1 MENLENAYIKSLL
14 SKVAYV
20 NDVDVGY
27 NFNFLGADF
36 SNAEREYL
44 NENYEVIGTK
54 HTENG
59 LDLVIFKNLVTGENT
74 ISIAGT
80 DIHTAA
86 DWLNDASLGATGI
99 AHKQFIELY
108 NYYQQITHAYG
119 ENILQI
125 TKLENPSYEPEKPYL
140 RIETAEDEYT
150 YYLLESVENNELP
163 IDEFVVINTDD
174 LSFTGHSLGGHLAG
188 IMSIVTGKEATIFNA
203 PSYKENTILSS
214 GCEYVKTD
222 GSIEETTSD
231 FDALICKLLNI
242 SNPNNKEGNITHYQN
257 NYGGGFS
264 EDIAGSWNNTE
275 KIYCLNGNTS
285 WKKAHRINEI
295 HSTLYAYYVIKDI
308 ATGAES
314 FFNNSNLTSSNETF
328 ENVYKAY
335 CLNTGETYQNL
346 DYSEYANI
354 NQIISKINEWSETQ
368 KANGGAIKVDSFNHS
383 TSLPMT
389 GTDGAD
395 IIYTGGGND
404 TINAE
409 KGNDIVY
416 GIDLN
421 GDTKA
426 AATSTKTINLGSGN
440 DTYYGSNAKDTVS
453 TTGTNTENDTNH
465 IYLGAGN
472 DNFTGGDGADIVDGG
487 TGATGGLTGISQ
499 EIMEDTTSN
508 VNDISL
514 GGGDDIYVGGLSKD
528 LVSATSGDNLVI
540 LGAGSD
546 TYTGGSG
553 ADVVDGGSGSV
564 IKIKEDLINAGY
576 TEVSQLTMDKLKD
589 NTNDTNTI
597 HLEAGND
604 VYTGGVGI
612 DIVYSGQGNDTIN
625 TGGNDDIVYTD
636 DSTDSNDVNKVFLGS
651 GNDKF
656 YGGDGIDIVDGG
668 SENPDIE
675 GIYDPTNMVD
685 DEDNENT
692 VHLGGGND
700 RYTGGIGKDIV
711 YSGTGNDN
719 ISTGEGNDHV
729 YTNDTN
735 NKNEDK
741 TIDLGGGDDK
751 FTGGVANDHVTSG
764 SSNDTNNNHKD
775 IDLGEGNNSYVGGNA
790 QDNVTA
796 GSGDDNISTGGGNDI
811 IDTGDGNNTANGGA
825 GDDRMTGGSNND
837 TLDGGTGKD
846 VLNGKGGNNT
856 IDPGNDNDDDT
867 IIAGKGPGKDT
878 VSNFKDND
886 TIIIPEGI
894 ADNRSENGDLI
905 FTTPSG
911 REVIL
916 KGRGEP
922 EDPEDEDPQP
932 NLPPNIFDGE
942 GNLYKPDEKG
952 KYRPVDN
959 GLPPFTPDEP
969 NKDKG
974 NTTDGKKHA
983 ESQSSPLVVDL
994 DGDGIETLGSGVG
1007 IYFDHDNNGFSE
1019 DTGWVGKDDGL
1030 LVRDINGNSQ
1040 IDNGTELFG
1049 NNTLLSNGEKAKNG
1063 FEALKELDSNNDNVF
1078 DQNDAAWN
1086 EVKVWKDGN
1095 SNGVVDDGELLTMEQ
1110 AGITGVDLNY
1120 VDHNYRGDHSDEH
1133 GNTCKQEGTFTKTD
1147 GSTGQISDIW
1157 FDRNTADSKYEAID
1171 VPEDIKTLPNLQ
1183 GFGNVVS
1190 LWEAMASDKTGELKQ
1205 LVEQY
1210 LNTTNI
1216 TERQN
1221 LMTDIIYHW
1230 TGVEDIDPESRAA
1243 AGDNYI
1249 QDARIIEALE
1259 EFWGSDYVNQ
1269 NWLGNEESNPRQQAS
1284 LILIKTFEDLRDSMM
1299 GKLDMQT
1306 HYKELFEGISV
1317 HYDNEI
1323 EDISA
1328 DVSGFVEQ
1336 LKTMYDEN
1344 PADILGIME
1353 NLAKLIQEQSV
1364 VAPYIIDAI
1373 RAAGEN
1379 LDHNISTYLKNFGD
1393 LNAYITNGNDT
1404 INGTSGNDYIDGLS
1418 GNDVIYGNDGDD
1430 TLVGNAGNDRLI
1442 GGNGND
1448 TYIFNA
1454 GWGNDTIDNSSNDDP
1469 SSCED
1474 TIQFGSDVSVDDIVI
1489 KRQENDLIL
1498 STKDGS
1504 NTLRVFSYFVEAGA
1518 TNNTIKYIKFAD
1530 GTTWTYEDVRLA
1542 WNQNPVSVDGGV
1554 TLEGDDNDN
1563 SLSGGSGNDILIGNG
1578 GNDNISAGSGNDTI
1592 LAGSGDDYIDGGS
1605 GNDSYY
1611 YNYGDGMDTISDNGN
1626 FDVIVFNRGI
1636 DPEKLVYRNE
1646 GNDLRIMIDG
1656 SETQGVLIKNFFSS
1670 IDYKIEELHFADNVV
1685 IRLSEI
1691 GLVLTQKNIG
1701 ETVTGTEFG
1710 DTIYA
1715 NDGFDTVNA
1724 GKGDDIIIGG
1734 KGNDQLNGGEG
1745 NDTYIYNIGDGLDTI
1760 SDYQNSSTES
1770 RNDKIKF
1777 GEGIKFSDL
1786 TFRQNGNDLIITLFN
1801 DITQGIV
1808 IKSQFSSD
1816 YDSIEYL
1823 EFADGSQFNLKE
1835 NGFTFQ
1841 QTDGHDDVTGTKY
1854 DDTIYGGA
1862 GNDTLKGENGN
1873 DILIGGKGNDVLN
1886 GGYGNDTYI
1895 WNLGDGLDTIEDYQ
1909 SSSTD
1914 GRMDSVS
1921 FGQGISFEDLTFE
1934 RSGSD
1939 LIIYVKGDRTQGVI
1953 LRNQFNSDYYR
1964 IEYLELADGTV
1975 KNLTE
1980 MGFTF
1985 QQTDRYD
1992 DVSGTQYDDII
2003 YGNGG
2008 NDTIEAGKG
2017 NDILI
2022 GGKGNDS
2029 LDGGY
2034 GNDTYVWNLG
2044 DGFDTIN
2051 DYQSSSTE
2059 GLEDKIKFGEGI
2071 SFEDLSFE
2079 NSGNNLIIY
2088 VNGDKTQGLQLNNYF
2103 YGSNYTIEIL
2113 EFADGSTVDLTQI
2126 GLTFQQHDG
2135 SETITGTAYDDVIY
2149 ADGGNDTVNAGNGND
2164 IIYGGT
2170 GDDTLN
2176 GQSGN
2181 DILTGGTGNDSLDGG
2196 YGNDTYV
2203 WNLGDGFDTISD
2215 YQSSSTEGREDK
2227 IKFGEGI
2234 SFEDLSFENSGN
2246 NLIIY
2251 VNGDKTQGLQLNNYF
2266 YGSNYTIEILEFADG
2281 STVDLT
2287 QIGLTFQQHDG
2298 SETITGT
2305 AYDDVIYANGGNDTV
2320 NAGSGNDAI
2329 YGGNGNDT
2337 LNGQGDND
2345 TLVGGKGN
2353 DSLDGG
2359 SGNDIYIYNLGDG
2372 FDTISD
2378 SSGTDKIKFGEGI
2391 SFEDLSFENDNNNL
2405 TVYVN
2410 EDKTQGFK
2418 INNYF
2423 SGSYGIETLEF
2434 ADGSTVDLTQIGLT
2448 FQQHD
2453 GSETITG
2460 TNYDDVIYANGGD
2473 DTVNAGSGNDT
2484 IYGGTGNDT
2493 LNGQN
2498 GNDALIGGIGNDTLN
2513 GGAGDDTY
2521 IYNLGD
2527 GYDIISDSSGNDKI
2541 KFGEGISFTDL
2552 KFANGDNNSLLIFLS
2567 DDKTKAIQINNFI
2580 SDGNYRI
2587 EQLEF
2592 ADGTTKN
2599 LSEMGLTFDQYNCAE
2614 TITGT
2619 DYDDVI
2625 YGNGG
2630 NDTLYGGNGNDILSG
2645 GAGHDRLEGGSGDD
2659 TYVWNL
2665 NDGIDTISDYQGT
2678 NKIKFGADITQAE
2691 LSFAQVGNNL
2701 RIIVNN
2707 DPSQGLIIENY
2718 YNNDGYKIGTIE
2730 FADGSEVSVADLIGN
2745 LVSLPDQVIEGSA
2758 DDDILTGG
2766 NGNDTINAGDGYN
2779 DITGGKGNDTL
2790 NGGYDKDTYYYNL
2803 GDGYDVISDPY
2814 GRDKIIFGEGI
2825 SSSDLIFQRNGD
2837 DLFISFSNN
2846 DNDSIRIL
2854 QHFYND
2860 DKKIEQLEF
2869 ADGSTINLSKGGLVL
2884 QGTDKDNTIDGT
2896 SYNDTIYGGFGRDVI
2911 DGGKGAD
2918 IINGGKGDDTI
2929 DGGVGEDTIIWNLGD
2944 DMDTVTF
2951 SDVDHLKFG
2960 EGITF
2965 EDLTFYAEGNN
2976 LRIVV
2981 KGDMTQGVICR
2992 DYFYSNNNKP
3002 ENIIFADGSVYSLQ
3016 QSGLI
3021 IHHGDRSE
3029 SISGTDYA
3037 DTIYGGKGNNT
3048 ISGGDGNDIIY
3059 GEDGDDTISGGR
3071 GTDTIVG
3078 GKGNDTIDGGT
3089 DADTFIWN
3097 LGDDLD
3103 TITASNIDKL
3113 QFGEGITKDSLT
3125 FRSEGN
3131 NLRIIINN
3139 DETQG
3144 IILVNFL
3151 YNSDAKLNHVCFAD
3165 GSSLNLAALGLTLD
3179 QQFSKGD
3186 TINGTSFDD
3195 IINAQNTYSVTIN
3208 AGDGSDTINAGD
3220 GNDTINAGNG
3230 NNIIHGGKGNDT
3242 LNAGSGNDTYFY
3254 NLGDGFDTISDTSG
3268 NDKIIFGTGILP
3280 EDLTFTQNGYSL
3292 IITIKGDTSQGINIL
3307 NYYNGNPLEELHF
3320 ADGSVKLL
3328 PQMDITLQQ
3337 GNGNETVNGT
3347 DSNETIYGNGGNDTI
3362 NGNYGDD
3369 VLIGGAGNDTL
3380 DGGGDNDTYVYNLGD
3395 GLDTIYD
3402 NAGSN
3407 KIVFGEG
3414 IAQNNLSFTQI
3425 DNNLLIYLNG
3435 DKDQGIIIESFFSS
3449 DSCKIGEIHFAD
3461 NSVFYLS
3468 ETGLTLD
3475 QSDRNDDMTINGTDY
3490 DDTIIGGSGNDTIN
3504 AGDDDDVITGGKG
3517 NDTLNGGYGRDTYI
3531 YNLGDGIDTISETRG
3546 NDKIKFGTGIAL
3558 DDLKFTQEG
3567 NDLRITIND
3576 DVSQSILIDDFY
3588 RGTNYQVETLQFA
3601 DGSTFNLSTQGL
3613 TLQQTDADDT
3623 VNGTSH
3629 NDVIYGNGGH
3639 DTINAGEGND
3649 TLIGG
3654 IGNDYLNGGN
3664 GDDTYIYNLG
3674 DGFDTITEAGGN
3686 DKIVFG
3692 EGISQSDLSFEKIGN
3707 NLKISINGDEIKGIQ
3722 INDHFRY
3729 DSSKVETIEFHDGS
3743 TLDISNADQL
3753 IQAMNSFSISNS
3765 ASTDTLS
3772 NPTQDVSDMY
3782 SLAVSQELTRKAI

>member
-1 MENLENAYIKSLL
+1 M
-14 SKVAYV
+14 
-20 NDVDVGY
+20 
-27 NFNFLGADF
+27 
-36 SNAEREYL
+36 
-44 NENYEVIGTK
+44 
-54 HTENG
+54 
-59 LDLVIFKNLVTGENT
+59 
-74 ISIAGT
+74 
-80 DIHTAA
+80 
-86 DWLNDASLGATGI
+86 
-99 AHKQFIELY
+99 
-108 NYYQQITHAYG
+108 
-119 ENILQI
+119 
-125 TKLENPSYEPEKPYL
+125 
-140 RIETAEDEYT
+140 
-150 YYLLESVENNELP
+150 
-163 IDEFVVINTDD
+163 
-174 LSFTGHSLGGHLAG
+174 
-188 IMSIVTGKEATIFNA
+188 
-203 PSYKENTILSS
+203 
-214 GCEYVKTD
+214 
-222 GSIEETTSD
+222 
-231 FDALICKLLNI
+231 
-242 SNPNNKEGNITHYQN
+242 
-257 NYGGGFS
+257 
-264 EDIAGSWNNTE
+264 
-275 KIYCLNGNTS
+275 
-285 WKKAHRINEI
+285 
-295 HSTLYAYYVIKDI
+295 
-308 ATGAES
+308 
-314 FFNNSNLTSSNETF
+314 
-328 ENVYKAY
+328 
-335 CLNTGETYQNL
+335 
-346 DYSEYANI
+346 
-354 NQIISKINEWSETQ
+354 
-368 KANGGAIKVDSFNHS
+368 
-383 TSLPMT
+383 
-389 GTDGAD
+389 
-395 IIYTGGGND
+395 
-404 TINAE
+404 
-409 KGNDIVY
+409 
-416 GIDLN
+416 
-421 GDTKA
+421 
-426 AATSTKTINLGSGN
+426 
-440 DTYYGSNAKDTVS
+440 
-453 TTGTNTENDTNH
+453 
-465 IYLGAGN
+465 
-472 DNFTGGDGADIVDGG
+472 
-487 TGATGGLTGISQ
+487 
-499 EIMEDTTSN
+499 
-508 VNDISL
+508 
-514 GGGDDIYVGGLSKD
+514 
-528 LVSATSGDNLVI
+528 
-540 LGAGSD
+540 
-546 TYTGGSG
+546 
-553 ADVVDGGSGSV
+553 
-564 IKIKEDLINAGY
+564 
-576 TEVSQLTMDKLKD
+576 
-589 NTNDTNTI
+589 
-597 HLEAGND
+597 
-604 VYTGGVGI
+604 
-612 DIVYSGQGNDTIN
+612 
-625 TGGNDDIVYTD
+625 
-636 DSTDSNDVNKVFLGS
+636 
-651 GNDKF
+651 
-656 YGGDGIDIVDGG
+656 
-668 SENPDIE
+668 
-675 GIYDPTNMVD
+675 
-685 DEDNENT
+685 
-692 VHLGGGND
+692 
-700 RYTGGIGKDIV
+700 
-711 YSGTGNDN
+711 
-719 ISTGEGNDHV
+719 
-729 YTNDTN
+729 
-735 NKNEDK
+735 
-741 TIDLGGGDDK
+741 
-751 FTGGVANDHVTSG
+751 
-764 SSNDTNNNHKD
+764 
-775 IDLGEGNNSYVGGNA
+775 
-790 QDNVTA
+790 
-796 GSGDDNISTGGGNDI
+796 
-811 IDTGDGNNTANGGA
+811 
-825 GDDRMTGGSNND
+825 
-837 TLDGGTGKD
+837 
-846 VLNGKGGNNT
+846 
-856 IDPGNDNDDDT
+856 
-867 IIAGKGPGKDT
+867 
-878 VSNFKDND
+878 
-886 TIIIPEGI
+886 
-894 ADNRSENGDLI
+894 
-905 FTTPSG
+905 
-911 REVIL
+911 
-916 KGRGEP
+916 
-922 EDPEDEDPQP
+922 
-932 NLPPNIFDGE
+932 
-942 GNLYKPDEKG
+942 
-952 KYRPVDN
+952 
-959 GLPPFTPDEP
+959 
-969 NKDKG
+969 
-974 NTTDGKKHA
+974 
-983 ESQSSPLVVDL
+983 
-994 DGDGIETLGSGVG
+994 
-1007 IYFDHDNNGFSE
+1007 
-1019 DTGWVGKDDGL
+1019 
-1030 LVRDINGNSQ
+1030 
-1040 IDNGTELFG
+1040 
-1049 NNTLLSNGEKAKNG
+1049 
-1063 FEALKELDSNNDNVF
+1063 
-1078 DQNDAAWN
+1078 
-1086 EVKVWKDGN
+1086 
-1095 SNGVVDDGELLTMEQ
+1095 
-1110 AGITGVDLNY
+1110 
-1120 VDHNYRGDHSDEH
+1120 
-1133 GNTCKQEGTFTKTD
+1133 
-1147 GSTGQISDIW
+1147 
-1157 FDRNTADSKYEAID
+1157 
-1171 VPEDIKTLPNLQ
+1171 
-1183 GFGNVVS
+1183 
-1190 LWEAMASDKTGELKQ
+1190 
-1205 LVEQY
+1205 
-1210 LNTTNI
+1210 
-1216 TERQN
+1216 
-1221 LMTDIIYHW
+1221 
-1230 TGVEDIDPESRAA
+1230 
-1243 AGDNYI
+1243 
-1249 QDARIIEALE
+1249 
-1259 EFWGSDYVNQ
+1259 
-1269 NWLGNEESNPRQQAS
+1269 
-1284 LILIKTFEDLRDSMM
+1284 
-1299 GKLDMQT
+1299 
-1306 HYKELFEGISV
+1306 
-1317 HYDNEI
+1317 
-1323 EDISA
+1323 
-1328 DVSGFVEQ
+1328 
-1336 LKTMYDEN
+1336 
-1344 PADILGIME
+1344 
-1353 NLAKLIQEQSV
+1353 
-1364 VAPYIIDAI
+1364 
-1373 RAAGEN
+1373 
-1379 LDHNISTYLKNFGD
+1379 
-1393 LNAYITNGNDT
+1393 
-1404 INGTSGNDYIDGLS
+1404 
-1418 GNDVIYGNDGDD
+1418 
-1430 TLVGNAGNDRLI
+1430 
-1442 GGNGND
+1442 
-1448 TYIFNA
+1448 
-1454 GWGNDTIDNSSNDDP
+1454 
-1469 SSCED
+1469 
-1474 TIQFGSDVSVDDIVI
+1474 
-1489 KRQENDLIL
+1489 

-1554 TLEGDDNDN
+1554 TLEGDDDDN

-1760 SDYQNSSTES
+1760 SDYQNSSTEG

-2103 YGSNYTIEIL
+2103 YGSNYTVEIL
-2113 EFADGSTVDLTQI
+2113 EFADGSTV
-2126 GLTFQQHDG
+2126 
-2135 SETITGTAYDDVIY
+2135 
-2149 ADGGNDTVNAGNGND
+2149 N
-2164 IIYGGT
+2164 
-2170 GDDTLN
+2170 
-2176 GQSGN
+2176 
-2181 DILTGGTGNDSLDGG
+2181 
-2196 YGNDTYV
+2196 
-2203 WNLGDGFDTISD
+2203 
-2215 YQSSSTEGREDK
+2215 
-2227 IKFGEGI
+2227 
-2234 SFEDLSFENSGN
+2234 
-2246 NLIIY
+2246 
-2251 VNGDKTQGLQLNNYF
+2251 
-2266 YGSNYTIEILEFADG
+2266 
-2281 STVDLT
+2281 LT

-2305 AYDDVIYANGGNDTV
+2305 AYDDVIYANGGN
-2320 NAGSGNDAI
+2320 
-2329 YGGNGNDT
+2329 
-2337 LNGQGDND
+2337 
-2345 TLVGGKGN
+2345 
-2353 DSLDGG
+2353 
-2359 SGNDIYIYNLGDG
+2359 
-2372 FDTISD
+2372 
-2378 SSGTDKIKFGEGI
+2378 
-2391 SFEDLSFENDNNNL
+2391 
-2405 TVYVN
+2405 
-2410 EDKTQGFK
+2410 
-2418 INNYF
+2418 
-2423 SGSYGIETLEF
+2423 
-2434 ADGSTVDLTQIGLT
+2434 
-2448 FQQHD
+2448 
-2453 GSETITG
+2453 
-2460 TNYDDVIYANGGD
+2460 

-2678 NKIKFGADITQAE
+2678 NKIKFGSNIAQE
-2691 LSFAQVGNNL
+2691 NLSFAKTGNNL

-2707 DPSQGLIIENY
+2707 DPSQGLIIESY
-2718 YNNDGYKIGTIE
+2718 YSDTRRQIETIE
-2730 FADGSEVSVADLIGN
+2730 FADGSEASVADLIEN

-3151 YNSDAKLNHVCFAD
+3151 YC
-3165 GSSLNLAALGLTLD
+3165 
-3179 QQFSKGD
+3179 
-3186 TINGTSFDD
+3186 
-3195 IINAQNTYSVTIN
+3195 
-3208 AGDGSDTINAGD
+3208 
-3220 GNDTINAGNG
+3220 
-3230 NNIIHGGKGNDT
+3230 
-3242 LNAGSGNDTYFY
+3242 
-3254 NLGDGFDTISDTSG
+3254 
-3268 NDKIIFGTGILP
+3268 
-3280 EDLTFTQNGYSL
+3280 
-3292 IITIKGDTSQGINIL
+3292 
-3307 NYYNGNPLEELHF
+3307 
-3320 ADGSVKLL
+3320 
-3328 PQMDITLQQ
+3328 
-3337 GNGNETVNGT
+3337 
-3347 DSNETIYGNGGNDTI
+3347 
-3362 NGNYGDD
+3362 
-3369 VLIGGAGNDTL
+3369 
-3380 DGGGDNDTYVYNLGD
+3380 
-3395 GLDTIYD
+3395 
-3402 NAGSN
+3402 
-3407 KIVFGEG
+3407 
-3414 IAQNNLSFTQI
+3414 
-3425 DNNLLIYLNG
+3425 
-3435 DKDQGIIIESFFSS
+3435 
-3449 DSCKIGEIHFAD
+3449 
-3461 NSVFYLS
+3461 S
-3468 ETGLTLD
+3468 E
-3475 QSDRNDDMTINGTDY
+3475 
-3490 DDTIIGGSGNDTIN
+3490 
-3504 AGDDDDVITGGKG
+3504 
-3517 NDTLNGGYGRDTYI
+3517 
-3531 YNLGDGIDTISETRG
+3531 
-3546 NDKIKFGTGIAL
+3546 
-3558 DDLKFTQEG
+3558 
-3567 NDLRITIND
+3567 
-3576 DVSQSILIDDFY
+3576 
-3588 RGTNYQVETLQFA
+3588 
-3601 DGSTFNLSTQGL
+3601 
-3613 TLQQTDADDT
+3613 
-3623 VNGTSH
+3623 
-3629 NDVIYGNGGH
+3629 
-3639 DTINAGEGND
+3639 
-3649 TLIGG
+3649 
-3654 IGNDYLNGGN
+3654 
-3664 GDDTYIYNLG
+3664 
-3674 DGFDTITEAGGN
+3674 
-3686 DKIVFG
+3686 
-3692 EGISQSDLSFEKIGN
+3692 
-3707 NLKISINGDEIKGIQ
+3707 
-3722 INDHFRY
+3722 
-3729 DSSKVETIEFHDGS
+3729 
-3743 TLDISNADQL
+3743 
-3753 IQAMNSFSISNS
+3753 
-3765 ASTDTLS
+3765 
-3772 NPTQDVSDMY
+3772 
-3782 SLAVSQELTRKAI
+3782 

>member
-1 MENLENAYIKSLL
+1 MSNLNDSILVNPSDEHIKALL
-14 SKVAYV
+14 SKLAYE
-20 NDVDVGY
+20 NLSTG
-27 NFNFLGADF
+27 FNFSNLNSNF
-36 SNAEREYL
+36 SIAEKNYL
-44 NENYEVIGTK
+44 NENFEVLSVSDSNESGFQGCFLKNTKTNEVIFA
-54 HTENG
+54 
-59 LDLVIFKNLVTGENT
+59 IR
-74 ISIAGT
+74 GT
-80 DIHTAA
+80 DELKGA
-86 DWLNDASLGATGI
+86 DADDDLDIINSGMAY
-99 AHKQFIELY
+99 KQFIDAY
-108 NYYQQITHAYG
+108 NYYIKTVTATGDIGKLLKYGNQQPTEGTAYIDTG
-119 ENILQI
+119 DGHYI
-125 TKLENPSYEPEKPYL
+125 YF
-140 RIETAEDEYT
+140 EDFTGTGNGY
-150 YYLLESVENNELP
+150 SNVS
-163 IDEFVVINTDD
+163 I
-174 LSFTGHSLGGHLAG
+174 TGHSLGGHLAALLG
-188 IMSIVTGKEATIFNA
+188 VVTGNKATIFNA
-203 PSYKENTILSS
+203 PGYKDQPKLDFSYVSEDGTTENTISMIS
-214 GCEYVKTD
+214 GII
-222 GSIEETTSD
+222 S
-231 FDALICKLLNI
+231 KLFEKNI
-242 SNPNNKEGNITHYQN
+242 NSQADVSHIYNDNSQEWIA
-257 NYGGGFS
+257 NYGTNWKNS
-264 EDIAGSWNNTE
+264 TP
-275 KIYCLNGNTS
+275 IYCLQEENS
-285 WKKAHRINEI
+285 VHAINEI
-295 HSTLYAYYVIKDI
+295 CTAYYAYETIKDI
-308 ATGAES
+308 ANGAES
-314 FFNNSNLTSSNETF
+314 FNNDKMGISFNETF

-335 CLNTGETYQNL
+335 CLQFNLAYQTL
-346 DYSEYANI
+346 DYSNYTFI
-354 NQIISKINEWSETQ
+354 QSLTSLIQVWSETQ

-383 TSLPMT
+383 TSLSMT

-775 IDLGEGNNSYVGGNA
+775 IDLGEGNNSYVGGDA

-856 IDPGNDNDDDT
+856 INPGNDNDDDT

-932 NLPPNIFDGE
+932 NLPPNVFDGE

-1030 LVRDINGNSQ
+1030 LVRDINGNGQ

-1190 LWEAMASDKTGELKQ
+1190 LWEAMASDETGELKQ

-1404 INGTSGNDYIDGLS
+1404 INGTSGNDYIDGLN

-1554 TLEGDDNDN
+1554 TLEGDDDDN

-1760 SDYQNSSTES
+1760 SDYQNSSTEG

-2059 GLEDKIKFGEGI
+2059 GL
-2071 SFEDLSFE
+2071 
-2079 NSGNNLIIY
+2079 
-2088 VNGDKTQGLQLNNYF
+2088 
-2103 YGSNYTIEIL
+2103 
-2113 EFADGSTVDLTQI
+2113 
-2126 GLTFQQHDG
+2126 
-2135 SETITGTAYDDVIY
+2135 
-2149 ADGGNDTVNAGNGND
+2149 
-2164 IIYGGT
+2164 
-2170 GDDTLN
+2170 
-2176 GQSGN
+2176 
-2181 DILTGGTGNDSLDGG
+2181 
-2196 YGNDTYV
+2196 
-2203 WNLGDGFDTISD
+2203 
-2215 YQSSSTEGREDK
+2215 EDK

-2678 NKIKFGADITQAE
+2678 NKIKFGSNIAQE
-2691 LSFAQVGNNL
+2691 NLSFAKTGNNL

-2707 DPSQGLIIENY
+2707 DPSQGLIIESY
-2718 YNNDGYKIGTIE
+2718 YSDTRRQIETIE
-2730 FADGSEVSVADLIGN
+2730 FADGSEASVADLIEN

-3195 IINAQNTYSVTIN
+3195 IINAQNTYSITIN

-3414 IAQNNLSFTQI
+3414 IGQNNLSFTQI

-3504 AGDDDDVITGGKG
+3504 AGDDEDVITGGKG

>member
-1 MENLENAYIKSLL
+1 MSNLNDSILVNPSDEHIKALL
-14 SKVAYV
+14 SKLAYE
-20 NDVDVGY
+20 NLSTG
-27 NFNFLGADF
+27 FNFSNLNSNF
-36 SNAEREYL
+36 SIAEKNYL
-44 NENYEVIGTK
+44 NENFEVLSVSDSNESGFQGCFLKNTKTNEVIFA
-54 HTENG
+54 
-59 LDLVIFKNLVTGENT
+59 IR
-74 ISIAGT
+74 GT
-80 DIHTAA
+80 DELKGA
-86 DWLNDASLGATGI
+86 DADDDLDIINSGMAY
-99 AHKQFIELY
+99 KQFIDAY
-108 NYYQQITHAYG
+108 NYYIKTVTATGDIGKLLKYGNQQPTEGTAYIDTG
-119 ENILQI
+119 DGHYI
-125 TKLENPSYEPEKPYL
+125 YF
-140 RIETAEDEYT
+140 EDFTGTGNGY
-150 YYLLESVENNELP
+150 SNVS
-163 IDEFVVINTDD
+163 I
-174 LSFTGHSLGGHLAG
+174 TGHSLGGHLAALLG
-188 IMSIVTGKEATIFNA
+188 VVTGNKATIFNA
-203 PSYKENTILSS
+203 PGYKDQPKLDFSYVSEDGTTENTISMIS
-214 GCEYVKTD
+214 GII
-222 GSIEETTSD
+222 S
-231 FDALICKLLNI
+231 KLFEKNI
-242 SNPNNKEGNITHYQN
+242 NSQADVSHIYNDNSQEWIA
-257 NYGGGFS
+257 NYGTNWKNS
-264 EDIAGSWNNTE
+264 TP
-275 KIYCLNGNTS
+275 IYCLQEENS
-285 WKKAHRINEI
+285 VHAINEI
-295 HSTLYAYYVIKDI
+295 CTAYYAYETIKDI
-308 ATGAES
+308 ANGAES
-314 FFNNSNLTSSNETF
+314 FNNDKMGISFNETF

-335 CLNTGETYQNL
+335 CLQFNLAYQTL
-346 DYSEYANI
+346 DYSNYTFI
-354 NQIISKINEWSETQ
+354 QSLTSLIQVWSETQ

-383 TSLPMT
+383 TSLSMT

-546 TYTGGSG
+546 TYIGGSG

-576 TEVSQLTMDKLKD
+576 TEVAQLTMDKLKD

-625 TGGNDDIVYTD
+625 TGGNNDIVYTD

-675 GIYDPTNMVD
+675 GIYDPANMVD
-685 DEDNENT
+685 DENNENT

-741 TIDLGGGDDK
+741 TINLGGGDDK

-775 IDLGEGNNSYVGGNA
+775 IDLGEGNNSYVGGDA

-825 GDDRMTGGSNND
+825 GDDRMTGGSGND
-837 TLDGGTGKD
+837 ILDGGTGKD
-846 VLNGKGGNNT
+846 IFNGKGGNNT
-856 IDPGNDNDDDT
+856 INPGNDNDDDT

-932 NLPPNIFDGE
+932 NLPPNVFDGE

-974 NTTDGKKHA
+974 NTTNGKKHA

-1030 LVRDINGNSQ
+1030 LVRDINGNGQ

-1563 SLSGGSGNDILIGNG
+1563 SLSGGSGNDILIGNV

-2059 GLEDKIKFGEGI
+2059 GREDKIKFGEGI

-2103 YGSNYTIEIL
+2103 YGSNYTVEIL
-2113 EFADGSTVDLTQI
+2113 EFADGSTVNLTQI

-2266 YGSNYTIEILEFADG
+2266 YGSNYTVEILEFADG
-2281 STVDLT
+2281 STVNLT

-2418 INNYF
+2418 INDYF

-2460 TNYDDVIYANGGD
+2460 TKYDDVIYANGGD
-2473 DTVNAGSGNDT
+2473 DTVNADSGNDT

-2498 GNDALIGGIGNDTLN
+2498 GNDTLIGGIGNDTLN

-2580 SDGNYRI
+2580 SNGNYRI

-2599 LSEMGLTFDQYNCAE
+2599 LSEMGLTFDQYDCAE

-2630 NDTLYGGNGNDILSG
+2630 NDTLYGENGNDILSG
-2645 GAGHDRLEGGSGDD
+2645 GTGHDRLEGGSGDD

-2896 SYNDTIYGGFGRDVI
+2896 LYNDTIYGGLGRDVI

-3144 IILVNFL
+3144 IILVDFF
-3151 YNSDAKLNHVCFAD
+3151 YNSNAKLNHVCFAD

-3320 ADGSVKLL
+3320 ADESVKLL

-3407 KIVFGEG
+3407 KIIFGEG

-3601 DGSTFNLSTQGL
+3601 DGAIFNLSTQGL
-3613 TLQQTDADDT
+3613 TLQQTNANET
-3623 VNGTSH
+3623 VNGTSY

-3753 IQAMNSFSISNS
+3753 IQAMNSFSVSNS

-3772 NPTQDVSDMY
+3772 NPTENVSDMY
-3782 SLAVSQELTRKAI
+3782 SLAASQDLTRKAI

>member
-1 MENLENAYIKSLL
+1 MAKYYELRVHSRDVRADLSPLPGDTDIGNHTGYDLITTHEDGSKTIQYIDLYTNASLDIEFYISAPVPVQEYTITDENGNSRTILWGTQTAH
-14 SKVAYV
+14 
-20 NDVDVGY
+20 D
-27 NFNFLGADF
+27 GAMQ
-36 SNAEREYL
+36 ATTIEYL
-44 NENYEVIGTK
+44 TEYKVYTSTIINETNSAEALKAFNKI
-54 HTENG
+54 
-59 LDLVIFKNLVTGENT
+59 
-74 ISIAGT
+74 
-80 DIHTAA
+80 
-86 DWLNDASLGATGI
+86 
-99 AHKQFIELY
+99 
-108 NYYQQITHAYG
+108 
-119 ENILQI
+119 
-125 TKLENPSYEPEKPYL
+125 KL
-140 RIETAEDEYT
+140 
-150 YYLLESVENNELP
+150 
-163 IDEFVVINTDD
+163 
-174 LSFTGHSLGGHLAG
+174 
-188 IMSIVTGKEATIFNA
+188 EATILDQLKDELLYNPKSRNCNTSTNYFAQQYLNGQDVFAGLPYGIYMGYSDPFYDPNSTSTTDVTIKQVRDSLDKFYNITEDKFN
-203 PSYKENTILSS
+203 LS
-214 GCEYVKTD
+214 
-222 GSIEETTSD
+222 ETTANVVQQDGGWYIKISD
-231 FDALICKLLNI
+231 GTQNFVIDYGANSSITTDNNDSYIISGKGNDNI
-242 SNPNNKEGNITHYQN
+242 S
-257 NYGGGFS
+257 
-264 EDIAGSWNNTE
+264 AGS
-275 KIYCLNGNTS
+275 
-285 WKKAHRINEI
+285 
-295 HSTLYAYYVIKDI
+295 
-308 ATGAES
+308 
-314 FFNNSNLTSSNETF
+314 
-328 ENVYKAY
+328 
-335 CLNTGETYQNL
+335 
-346 DYSEYANI
+346 
-354 NQIISKINEWSETQ
+354 
-368 KANGGAIKVDSFNHS
+368 
-383 TSLPMT
+383 
-389 GTDGAD
+389 
-395 IIYTGGGND
+395 
-404 TINAE
+404 
-409 KGNDIVY
+409 GNDIVDA
-416 GIDLN
+416 GSTELET
-421 GDTKA
+421 GDV
-426 AATSTKTINLGSGN
+426 KTA
-440 DTYYGSNAKDTVS
+440 D
-453 TTGTNTENDTNH
+453 
-465 IYLGAGN
+465 LGAGN
-472 DNFTGGDGADIVDGG
+472 D
-487 TGATGGLTGISQ
+487 L
-499 EIMEDTTSN
+499 
-508 VNDISL
+508 
-514 GGGDDIYVGGLSKD
+514 YVGGQAND
-528 LVSATSGDNLVI
+528 NVQSASGNNTVI

-546 TYTGGSG
+546 TYTGGSEV
-553 ADVVDGGSGSV
+553 DIVDGGSGNL
-564 IKIKEDLINAGY
+564 IKIRQDLNNLGFIGSGDI
-576 TEVSQLTMDKLKD
+576 TLPMQKD
-589 NTNDTNTI
+589 GTYDTNTI
-597 HLEAGND
+597 HLGAGND

-636 DSTDSNDVNKVFLGS
+636 DSTDSKDINKVFLGS
-651 GNDKF
+651 GNDEF
-656 YGGDGIDIVDGG
+656 HGGDGIDIVDGG

-675 GIYDPTNMVD
+675 GIYDPANMVD

-692 VHLGGGND
+692 VHLGGGDD

-711 YSGTGNDN
+711 YAGTGNDD

-735 NKNEDK
+735 NENENK
-741 TIDLGGGDDK
+741 TIHLGGGDDK

-764 SSNDTNNNHKD
+764 SSSDTNNNHKN
-775 IDLGEGNNSYVGGNA
+775 IDLGNGNNSYVGGDA

-825 GDDRMTGGSNND
+825 GDDRLTGGSGND

-846 VLNGKGGNNT
+846 IFNGKGGNNT
-856 IDPGNDNDDDT
+856 INPGNDNDDDT

-878 VSNFKDND
+878 ISNFKDND
-886 TIIIPEGI
+886 TVIIPEGI
-894 ADNRSENGDLI
+894 VDNRSENGDLI

-932 NLPPNIFDGE
+932 TLPPNVFDGE
-942 GNLYKPDEKG
+942 GKLYKPDEEG

-974 NTTDGKKHA
+974 NANDGKKHA

-1030 LVRDINGNSQ
+1030 LVRDINGNGQ

-1095 SNGVVDDGELLTMEQ
+1095 SNGIVDDGELLTMEQ

-1120 VDHNYRGDHSDEH
+1120 VDHNYRDDHSDEH
-1133 GNTCKQEGTFTKTD
+1133 GNTCKQESTFSKAD
-1147 GSTGQISDIW
+1147 GSTGQVSDIW

-1190 LWEAMASDKTGELKQ
+1190 LWEAMASDETGELKQ

-1216 TERQN
+1216 TERRN

-1243 AGDNYI
+1243 YGENYI

-1393 LNAYITNGNDT
+1393 VNAYITNGNDT

-1474 TIQFGSDVSVDDIVI
+1474 TIQFGSDIAVDDIVI

-1554 TLEGDDNDN
+1554 TLEGNDDDN

-1592 LAGSGDDYIDGGS
+1592 LAGTGDDYIDGGS

-1745 NDTYIYNIGDGLDTI
+1745 SDTYIYNIGDGLDTI
-1760 SDYQNSSTES
+1760 SDYQNSSTEG

-1786 TFRQNGNDLIITLFN
+1786 TFRKNGNDLIITLFN

-1823 EFADGSQFNLKE
+1823 EFADGSQFSLKE

-1909 SSSTD
+1909 GSSTD

-1934 RSGSD
+1934 CSGSD

-1985 QQTDRYD
+1985 QQTDRHD
-1992 DVSGTQYDDII
+1992 NVTGTQYDDII

-2008 NDTIEAGKG
+2008 NDTLNAGNG
-2017 NDILI
+2017 NDILV
-2022 GGKGNDS
+2022 GGKGDDS

-2044 DGFDTIN
+2044 DGFDTIS

-2071 SFEDLSFE
+2071 TFEDLSFE

-2113 EFADGSTVDLTQI
+2113 EFADGSTVNLTQI
-2126 GLTFQQHDG
+2126 GLTFQQQD
-2135 SETITGTAYDDVIY
+2135 
-2149 ADGGNDTVNAGNGND
+2149 N
-2164 IIYGGT
+2164 
-2170 GDDTLN
+2170 
-2176 GQSGN
+2176 
-2181 DILTGGTGNDSLDGG
+2181 
-2196 YGNDTYV
+2196 
-2203 WNLGDGFDTISD
+2203 
-2215 YQSSSTEGREDK
+2215 
-2227 IKFGEGI
+2227 
-2234 SFEDLSFENSGN
+2234 
-2246 NLIIY
+2246 
-2251 VNGDKTQGLQLNNYF
+2251 
-2266 YGSNYTIEILEFADG
+2266 
-2281 STVDLT
+2281 
-2287 QIGLTFQQHDG
+2287 

-2329 YGGNGNDT
+2329 YGGIGNDT
-2337 LNGQGDND
+2337 LNGQGGND
-2345 TLVGGKGN
+2345 TFVGGKGN

-2359 SGNDIYIYNLGDG
+2359 S
-2372 FDTISD
+2372 
-2378 SSGTDKIKFGEGI
+2378 
-2391 SFEDLSFENDNNNL
+2391 
-2405 TVYVN
+2405 
-2410 EDKTQGFK
+2410 
-2418 INNYF
+2418 
-2423 SGSYGIETLEF
+2423 
-2434 ADGSTVDLTQIGLT
+2434 
-2448 FQQHD
+2448 
-2453 GSETITG
+2453 
-2460 TNYDDVIYANGGD
+2460 
-2473 DTVNAGSGNDT
+2473 
-2484 IYGGTGNDT
+2484 
-2493 LNGQN
+2493 
-2498 GNDALIGGIGNDTLN
+2498 
-2513 GGAGDDTY
+2513 GDDTY

-2541 KFGEGISFTDL
+2541 KFGEGISFADL

-2567 DDKTKAIQINNFI
+2567 EDKTEAIQINNFI
-2580 SDGNYRI
+2580 SNGNYRI

-2599 LSEMGLTFDQYNCAE
+2599 LSEMGLTFDQYDCAE

-2645 GAGHDRLEGGSGDD
+2645 GTGHDRLEGGSGDD

-2678 NKIKFGADITQAE
+2678 NKIKFGANIAQAN

-2707 DPSQGLIIENY
+2707 DPSQGLIIESY
-2718 YNNDGYKIGTIE
+2718 YSDTRRQIETIE

-2745 LVSLPDQVIEGSA
+2745 LVSLPDQVIEGTA

-2803 GDGYDVISDPY
+2803 GDGYDTISDPY

-2825 SSSDLIFQRNGD
+2825 SPSDLIFQRNGD
-2837 DLFISFSNN
+2837 DLFISFSDN
-2846 DNDSIRIL
+2846 DNDGIRIL

-2860 DKKIEQLEF
+2860 DQKIEQLEF

-2896 SYNDTIYGGFGRDVI
+2896 SYNDTIYGGLGRDVI
-2911 DGGKGAD
+2911 DGGKGVD

-2929 DGGVGEDTIIWNLGD
+2929 DGGAGEDTIIWNLGD
-2944 DMDTVTF
+2944 DLDTVTF

-3021 IHHGDRSE
+3021 IHHGDRLE

-3125 FRSEGN
+3125 FRGEGN
-3131 NLRIIINN
+3131 NLHIIINN

-3144 IILVNFL
+3144 IILVNFF
-3151 YNSDAKLNHVCFAD
+3151 YNSDAKLNHVSFAD
-3165 GSSLNLAALGLTLD
+3165 GSSLNLATIGLTLD

-3186 TINGTSFDD
+3186 TINGTDYDD
-3195 IINAQNTYSVTIN
+3195 IINAHNTYSVTIN

-3220 GNDTINAGNG
+3220 GNDTVNAGNG
-3230 NNIIHGGKGNDT
+3230 NNIIRGGKGNDS

-3254 NLGDGFDTISDTSG
+3254 NLGDGFDTISDSAG
-3268 NDKIIFGTGILP
+3268 NDKIIFGNGILP

-3292 IITIKGDTSQGINIL
+3292 IITVKEDTSQGIEIL

-3337 GNGNETVNGT
+3337 GNGDETVNGT
-3347 DSNETIYGNGGNDTI
+3347 DSNETIYGNDGNDTI

-3380 DGGGDNDTYVYNLGD
+3380 DGGGDNDTYIYNLGD

-3435 DKDQGIIIESFFSS
+3435 DKNQGIIIKSFFSS
-3449 DSCKIGEIHFAD
+3449 DSYKIGEIHFAD

-3475 QSDRNDDMTINGTDY
+3475 QSNRNDDMTINGTDY

-3504 AGDDDDVITGGKG
+3504 AGDDDDIITGGKG

-3531 YNLGDGIDTISETRG
+3531 YNLGDGVDTISETRG
-3546 NDKIKFGTGIAL
+3546 NDKIKFGSGIVL

-3567 NDLRITIND
+3567 NDLRIIIKN

-3601 DGSTFNLSTQGL
+3601 DGSTFNLSTQGI

-3623 VNGTSH
+3623 VNGTSY

-3639 DTINAGEGND
+3639 DTINAGDGND
-3649 TLIGG
+3649 TIVGG
-3654 IGNDYLNGGN
+3654 IGNDILNGGN

-3674 DGFDTITEAGGN
+3674 DGFDTITESGGN

-3707 NLKISINGDEIKGIQ
+3707 DLKISINGDEIKGIQ
-3722 INDHFRY
+3722 INNHFRY
-3729 DSSKVETIEFHDGS
+3729 DDSKVETIEFHDGS

-3753 IQAMNSFSISNS
+3753 IQAMSSFSISNS

-3772 NPTQDVSDMY
+3772 NPAQDVTDMY
-3782 SLAVSQELTRKAI
+3782 SLAASQDLTRKAI

>member
-1 MENLENAYIKSLL
+1 MSNLNDSILVNPSDEHIKALL
-14 SKVAYV
+14 SKLAYE
-20 NDVDVGY
+20 NLSTG
-27 NFNFLGADF
+27 FNFSNLNSNF
-36 SNAEREYL
+36 SIAEKNYL
-44 NENYEVIGTK
+44 NENFEVLSVSDSNESGFQGCFLKNTKTNEVIFA
-54 HTENG
+54 
-59 LDLVIFKNLVTGENT
+59 IR
-74 ISIAGT
+74 GT
-80 DIHTAA
+80 DELKGA
-86 DWLNDASLGATGI
+86 DADDDLDIINSGMAY
-99 AHKQFIELY
+99 KQFIDAY
-108 NYYQQITHAYG
+108 NYYIKTVTAAGDTGKLLKYGNQQPTEGTAYIDTG
-119 ENILQI
+119 DGHYI
-125 TKLENPSYEPEKPYL
+125 YF
-140 RIETAEDEYT
+140 EDFTGTGNGY
-150 YYLLESVENNELP
+150 SNVS
-163 IDEFVVINTDD
+163 I
-174 LSFTGHSLGGHLAG
+174 TGHSLGGHLAALLG
-188 IMSIVTGKEATIFNA
+188 VVTGNKATIFNA
-203 PSYKENTILSS
+203 PGYKDQPKLDFSYVSEDGTTENTISMIS
-214 GCEYVKTD
+214 GII
-222 GSIEETTSD
+222 S
-231 FDALICKLLNI
+231 KLFEKNI
-242 SNPNNKEGNITHYQN
+242 NSQADVSHIYNDNSQEWIA
-257 NYGGGFS
+257 NYGTNWKNS
-264 EDIAGSWNNTE
+264 TP
-275 KIYCLNGNTS
+275 IYCLQEENS
-285 WKKAHRINEI
+285 VHAINEI
-295 HSTLYAYYVIKDI
+295 CTAYYAYETIKDI
-308 ATGAES
+308 ANGAES
-314 FFNNSNLTSSNETF
+314 FNNDKMGISFNETF

-335 CLNTGETYQNL
+335 CLQFNLAYQTL
-346 DYSEYANI
+346 DYSNYTFI
-354 NQIISKINEWSETQ
+354 QSLTSLIQVWSETQ
-368 KANGGAIKVDSFNHS
+368 KANGGVIKVDSFNHS

-668 SENPDIE
+668 SKNPDIE
-675 GIYDPTNMVD
+675 GIYDPANMVD

-692 VHLGGGND
+692 VHLGGGD
-700 RYTGGIGKDIV
+700 DKYTGGIGKDIV

-719 ISTGEGNDHV
+719 ISTGEGSDHV

-735 NKNEDK
+735 NENEKKN
-741 TIDLGGGDDK
+741 IHLGGGDDK

-764 SSNDTNNNHKD
+764 SGNDTNNNHKD
-775 IDLGEGNNSYVGGNA
+775 IDLGEGNNTYVGGDA

-825 GDDRMTGGSNND
+825 GDDRMTGGSGND

-846 VLNGKGGNNT
+846 IFNGKGGNNT
-856 IDPGNDNDDDT
+856 INPGNDNDDDT
-867 IIAGKGPGKDT
+867 IITGKGPGKDT

-922 EDPEDEDPQP
+922 EDLEEEDPQP
-932 NLPPNIFDGE
+932 NLPPNVFDGE

-1030 LVRDINGNSQ
+1030 LVRDINGNGQ

-1120 VDHNYRGDHSDEH
+1120 VDHNYNGDHSDEH

-1190 LWEAMASDKTGELKQ
+1190 LWEAMASDETGELKQ

-1210 LNTTNI
+1210 LNTTNL

-1243 AGDNYI
+1243 YGKNYI

-1259 EFWGSDYVNQ
+1259 EFWGSDYVNR

-1328 DVSGFVEQ
+1328 DVSSFVEQ

-1379 LDHNISTYLKNFGD
+1379 LDHNISAYLKNFGD
-1393 LNAYITNGNDT
+1393 LNVYITNGNDT

-1430 TLVGNAGNDRLI
+1430 ILVGNAGNDRLI

-1474 TIQFGSDVSVDDIVI
+1474 TIQFGSDIFVDDIVI

-1498 STKDGS
+1498 STQDGS

-1554 TLEGDDNDN
+1554 TLEGNDDAN

-1592 LAGSGDDYIDGGS
+1592 LAGTGDDYINGGS

-1760 SDYQNSSTES
+1760 SNYQNSSTEG

-1786 TFRQNGNDLIITLFN
+1786 TFRKNGNDLIITLFN

-1835 NGFTFQ
+1835 NVFTFQ

-1873 DILIGGKGNDVLN
+1873 DILIGGKGNDSLN
-1886 GGYGNDTYI
+1886 GGNGNDTYV

-1909 SSSTD
+1909 SSSPD
-1914 GRMDSVS
+1914 GHMDSVS

-1975 KNLTE
+1975 KNLAE

-1992 DVSGTQYDDII
+1992 NVTGTQYDDII

-2008 NDTIEAGKG
+2008 NDTIDAGNG
-2017 NDILI
+2017 DDILV
-2022 GGKGNDS
+2022 GGKGNDTLNGS
-2029 LDGGY
+2029 Y

-2044 DGFDTIN
+2044 DGFDTIS

-2059 GLEDKIKFGEGI
+2059 SREDKIKFGEGI

-2079 NSGNNLIIY
+2079 NSGNDLIIY
-2088 VNGDKTQGLQLNNYF
+2088 VNGDKTQGLRLKDYY
-2103 YGSNYTIEIL
+2103 YGSSYAIEILEFADGSTVNLTQIGLTFQQHDDSETITGTDYDDVIYANGGNDTVNAGSGNDTIYGGTGNDTLNGQNGNDILAGGTGNDTLNGSYGNDTYVWNLGDGFDTISDYQSSSTESREDKIKFGEGISFEDLSFENSGNDLIIYVNGDKTQGLRLKDYFSGSSYTIEIL

-2135 SETITGTAYDDVIY
+2135 SETITGT
-2149 ADGGNDTVNAGNGND
+2149 
-2164 IIYGGT
+2164 
-2170 GDDTLN
+2170 
-2176 GQSGN
+2176 
-2181 DILTGGTGNDSLDGG
+2181 
-2196 YGNDTYV
+2196 
-2203 WNLGDGFDTISD
+2203 D
-2215 YQSSSTEGREDK
+2215 Y
-2227 IKFGEGI
+2227 
-2234 SFEDLSFENSGN
+2234 N
-2246 NLIIY
+2246 
-2251 VNGDKTQGLQLNNYF
+2251 
-2266 YGSNYTIEILEFADG
+2266 
-2281 STVDLT
+2281 
-2287 QIGLTFQQHDG
+2287 
-2298 SETITGT
+2298 
-2305 AYDDVIYANGGNDTV
+2305 
-2320 NAGSGNDAI
+2320 
-2329 YGGNGNDT
+2329 
-2337 LNGQGDND
+2337 
-2345 TLVGGKGN
+2345 
-2353 DSLDGG
+2353 
-2359 SGNDIYIYNLGDG
+2359 
-2372 FDTISD
+2372 
-2378 SSGTDKIKFGEGI
+2378 
-2391 SFEDLSFENDNNNL
+2391 
-2405 TVYVN
+2405 
-2410 EDKTQGFK
+2410 
-2418 INNYF
+2418 
-2423 SGSYGIETLEF
+2423 
-2434 ADGSTVDLTQIGLT
+2434 
-2448 FQQHD
+2448 
-2453 GSETITG
+2453 
-2460 TNYDDVIYANGGD
+2460 DVIYANGGD
-2473 DTVNAGSGNDT
+2473 DTLYGENGND
-2484 IYGGTGNDT
+2484 ILSGGTGHDR
-2493 LNGQN
+2493 
-2498 GNDALIGGIGNDTLN
+2498 LN

-2521 IYNLGD
+2521 I
-2527 GYDIISDSSGNDKI
+2527 
-2541 KFGEGISFTDL
+2541 
-2552 KFANGDNNSLLIFLS
+2552 
-2567 DDKTKAIQINNFI
+2567 
-2580 SDGNYRI
+2580 
-2587 EQLEF
+2587 
-2592 ADGTTKN
+2592 
-2599 LSEMGLTFDQYNCAE
+2599 
-2614 TITGT
+2614 
-2619 DYDDVI
+2619 
-2625 YGNGG
+2625 
-2630 NDTLYGGNGNDILSG
+2630 
-2645 GAGHDRLEGGSGDD
+2645 
-2659 TYVWNL
+2659 WNL
-2665 NDGIDTISDYQGT
+2665 NDGIDTINDSEGT
-2678 NKIKFGADITQAE
+2678 NRIKLGAGIVVGD

-2707 DPSQGLIIENY
+2707 DPSQGLIIESY
-2718 YNNDGYKIGTIE
+2718 YSDTRRQIETIE
-2730 FADGSEVSVADLIGN
+2730 FADGSEASVADLIEN
-2745 LVSLPDQVIEGSA
+2745 LVSLPDQVIEGTA

-2766 NGNDTINAGDGYN
+2766 DGNDTINAGDGYN

-2837 DLFISFSNN
+2837 DLFISFNNN

-2860 DKKIEQLEF
+2860 DRKIEQLEF
-2869 ADGSTINLSKGGLVL
+2869 TDGSIMNLSKGGLIFN
-2884 QGTDKDNTIDGT
+2884 GTEQRDNISGTI
-2896 SYNDTIYGGFGRDVI
+2896 YNDTIYGGNSSDTI
-2911 DGGKGAD
+2911 NGGDGAD
-2918 IINGGKGDDTI
+2918 IISGGKGNDI
-2929 DGGVGEDTIIWNLGD
+2929 INGGVGEDTIIWNLGD
-2944 DMDTVTF
+2944 DLDAVSF
-2951 SDVDHLKFG
+2951 SNIDHLKFG

-2965 EDLTFYAEGNN
+2965 EDLTFYEEGNN

-2981 KGDMTQGVICR
+2981 RGDMEQGVICQSF
-2992 DYFYSNNNKP
+2992 FYDNSNKP
-3002 ENIIFADGSVYSLQ
+3002 EDIIFADGSKFSFKN
-3016 QSGLI
+3016 SELI
-3021 IHHGDRSE
+3021 IHHGDNSE
-3029 SISGTDYA
+3029 SISGTDSA
-3037 DTIYGGKGNNT
+3037 DTIYGGQGNNN
-3048 ISGGDGNDIIY
+3048 ISGGNGNDIIY
-3059 GEDGDDTISGGR
+3059 GEDGDDTISGGN
-3071 GTDTIVG
+3071 GTDTIIG
-3078 GKGNDTIDGGT
+3078 GKGNDIIDGGT
-3089 DADTFIWN
+3089 DIDTFIWN
-3097 LGDDLD
+3097 LGDNLD
-3103 TITASNIDKL
+3103 TISATNIDIL
-3113 QFGEGITKDSLT
+3113 QFGEGISKDDLT
-3125 FRSEGN
+3125 FRCEGN
-3131 NLRIIINN
+3131 NLRIIVNN

-3144 IILVNFL
+3144 IILVNFF
-3151 YNSDAKLNHVCFAD
+3151 YSNTNKLNDIRFAD
-3165 GSSLNLAALGLTLD
+3165 GSTFNLATSGLTLD
-3179 QQFSKGD
+3179 QHFSSRD
-3186 TINGTSFDD
+3186 TISGTDYDD
-3195 IINAQNTYSVTIN
+3195 TINAQNAYSVTIN
-3208 AGDGSDTINAGD
+3208 AGNGSDDITAGD

-3230 NNIIHGGKGNDT
+3230 NNIIRGGKGNDT

-3292 IITIKGDTSQGINIL
+3292 IITINGDTSQGINIL

-3337 GNGNETVNGT
+3337 GNGNETISGT
-3347 DSNETIYGNGGNDTI
+3347 NSNETIYGNGGNDTI
-3362 NGNYGDD
+3362 NGGYGND
-3369 VLIGGAGNDTL
+3369 VIIGGQGNDTL
-3380 DGGGDNDTYVYNLGD
+3380 NGGGDSDTYVYNLGD
-3395 GLDTIYD
+3395 GLDTITD

-3435 DKDQGIIIESFFSS
+3435 DKNQGIIIKSFFSG
-3449 DSCKIGEIHFAD
+3449 DSYKIGEIHFAD

-3468 ETGLTLD
+3468 EAGLTLD
-3475 QSDRNDDMTINGTDY
+3475 QSDRNDDMTIDGTDY
-3490 DDTIIGGSGNDTIN
+3490 NDMIIGGSGNGTIY
-3504 AGDDDDVITGGKG
+3504 AGDDDDVLIGGKG

-3531 YNLGDGIDTISETRG
+3531 YNLGDGIDTINETRG

-3558 DDLKFTQEG
+3558 DDLKFTRES
-3567 NDLRITIND
+3567 NDLRITVND
-3576 DVSQSILIDDFY
+3576 DVSQSILIKNFY
-3588 RGTNYQVETLQFA
+3588 SNVNYQVETLQFA
-3601 DGSTFNLSTQGL
+3601 DNTTFNLSTQGI
-3613 TLQQTDADDT
+3613 TLQQTNADDT
-3623 VNGTSH
+3623 VNGTSY

-3639 DTINAGEGND
+3639 DTVNAGEGND

-3753 IQAMNSFSISNS
+3753 IQAMNSFSVSNS
-3765 ASTDTLS
+3765 ASTDALS
-3772 NPTQDVSDMY
+3772 NPTQDISDMY
-3782 SLAVSQELTRKAI
+3782 SLAASQDLTRKAI

>member
-1 MENLENAYIKSLL
+1 MSNLNDSILVNPSDEHIKALL
-14 SKVAYV
+14 SKLAYE
-20 NDVDVGY
+20 NLSTG
-27 NFNFLGADF
+27 FNFSNLNSNF
-36 SNAEREYL
+36 SIAEKNYL
-44 NENYEVIGTK
+44 NENFEVLSVSDSNESGFQGCFLKNTKTNEVIFA
-54 HTENG
+54 
-59 LDLVIFKNLVTGENT
+59 IR
-74 ISIAGT
+74 GT
-80 DIHTAA
+80 DELKGA
-86 DWLNDASLGATGI
+86 DADDDLDIINSGMAY
-99 AHKQFIELY
+99 KQFIDAY
-108 NYYQQITHAYG
+108 NYYIKTVTATGDIGKLLKYGNQQPTEGTAYIDTG
-119 ENILQI
+119 DGHYI
-125 TKLENPSYEPEKPYL
+125 YF
-140 RIETAEDEYT
+140 EDFTGTGNGY
-150 YYLLESVENNELP
+150 SNVS
-163 IDEFVVINTDD
+163 I
-174 LSFTGHSLGGHLAG
+174 TGHSLGGHLAALLG
-188 IMSIVTGKEATIFNA
+188 VVTGNKATIFNA
-203 PSYKENTILSS
+203 PGYKDQPKLDFSYVSEDGTTENTISMIS
-214 GCEYVKTD
+214 GII
-222 GSIEETTSD
+222 S
-231 FDALICKLLNI
+231 KLFEKNI
-242 SNPNNKEGNITHYQN
+242 NSQADVSHIYNDNSQEWIA
-257 NYGGGFS
+257 NYGTNWKNS
-264 EDIAGSWNNTE
+264 TP
-275 KIYCLNGNTS
+275 IYCLQEENS
-285 WKKAHRINEI
+285 VHAINEI
-295 HSTLYAYYVIKDI
+295 CTAYYAYETIKDI
-308 ATGAES
+308 ANGAES
-314 FFNNSNLTSSNETF
+314 FNNDKMGISFNETF

-335 CLNTGETYQNL
+335 CLQFNLAYQTL
-346 DYSEYANI
+346 DYSNYTFI
-354 NQIISKINEWSETQ
+354 QSLTSLIQVWSETQ

-383 TSLPMT
+383 TSLSMT

-775 IDLGEGNNSYVGGNA
+775 IDLGEGNNSYVGGDA

-856 IDPGNDNDDDT
+856 INPGNDNDDDT

-932 NLPPNIFDGE
+932 NLPPNVFDGE

-1030 LVRDINGNSQ
+1030 LVRDINGNGQ

-1190 LWEAMASDKTGELKQ
+1190 LWEAMASDETGELKQ

-1404 INGTSGNDYIDGLS
+1404 INGTSGNDYIDGLN

-1554 TLEGDDNDN
+1554 TLEGDDDDN

-1760 SDYQNSSTES
+1760 SDYQNSSTEG

-2017 NDILI
+2017 NDII
-2022 GGKGNDS
+2022 SGGAGDDTIDGGAGNDTYIWNLGDGMDTITDS
-2029 LDGGY
+2029 QGTDKIVFGEGISYDDLSFSQTNSDLYINVQNMPNQGLLIKNYFASGNNNRIETLEFSNGNLFNLSKNALILKGDGTINGTIYDDSITGNNNNDTITAGDGNDIIYGNAGNDNIDGGNGDDIIYGGRGYDTLKGGY

-2044 DGFDTIN
+2044 DDLDTI
-2051 DYQSSSTE
+2051 
-2059 GLEDKIKFGEGI
+2059 EDDAGQNTLLFGNGI
-2071 SFEDLSFE
+2071 SFKDLGF
-2079 NSGNNLIIY
+2079 NMVGNNLLIT
-2088 VNGDKTQGLQLNNYF
+2088 VNGDKNQGVQINNFLNENDLYKIEYLKF
-2103 YGSNYTIEIL
+2103 SDGTSIYLPDLGLNMAYGATDDTINGTYN
-2113 EFADGSTVDLTQI
+2113 DD
-2126 GLTFQQHDG
+2126 
-2135 SETITGTAYDDVIY
+2135 TIIAGN
-2149 ADGGNDTVNAGNGND
+2149 GNDTVNAGD
-2164 IIYGGT
+2164 
-2170 GDDTLN
+2170 GDD
-2176 GQSGN
+2176 S
-2181 DILTGGTGNDSLDGG
+2181 
-2196 YGNDTYV
+2196 
-2203 WNLGDGFDTISD
+2203 
-2215 YQSSSTEGREDK
+2215 
-2227 IKFGEGI
+2227 
-2234 SFEDLSFENSGN
+2234 
-2246 NLIIY
+2246 IY
-2251 VNGDKTQGLQLNNYF
+2251 
-2266 YGSNYTIEILEFADG
+2266 
-2281 STVDLT
+2281 
-2287 QIGLTFQQHDG
+2287 
-2298 SETITGT
+2298 
-2305 AYDDVIYANGGNDTV
+2305 
-2320 NAGSGNDAI
+2320 
-2329 YGGNGNDT
+2329 
-2337 LNGQGDND
+2337 
-2345 TLVGGKGN
+2345 
-2353 DSLDGG
+2353 
-2359 SGNDIYIYNLGDG
+2359 
-2372 FDTISD
+2372 
-2378 SSGTDKIKFGEGI
+2378 
-2391 SFEDLSFENDNNNL
+2391 
-2405 TVYVN
+2405 
-2410 EDKTQGFK
+2410 
-2418 INNYF
+2418 
-2423 SGSYGIETLEF
+2423 
-2434 ADGSTVDLTQIGLT
+2434 
-2448 FQQHD
+2448 
-2453 GSETITG
+2453 
-2460 TNYDDVIYANGGD
+2460 
-2473 DTVNAGSGNDT
+2473 
-2484 IYGGTGNDT
+2484 
-2493 LNGQN
+2493 
-2498 GNDALIGGIGNDTLN
+2498 
-2513 GGAGDDTY
+2513 
-2521 IYNLGD
+2521 
-2527 GYDIISDSSGNDKI
+2527 
-2541 KFGEGISFTDL
+2541 
-2552 KFANGDNNSLLIFLS
+2552 
-2567 DDKTKAIQINNFI
+2567 
-2580 SDGNYRI
+2580 
-2587 EQLEF
+2587 
-2592 ADGTTKN
+2592 
-2599 LSEMGLTFDQYNCAE
+2599 
-2614 TITGT
+2614 
-2619 DYDDVI
+2619 
-2625 YGNGG
+2625 
-2630 NDTLYGGNGNDILSG
+2630 
-2645 GAGHDRLEGGSGDD
+2645 
-2659 TYVWNL
+2659 
-2665 NDGIDTISDYQGT
+2665 
-2678 NKIKFGADITQAE
+2678 
-2691 LSFAQVGNNL
+2691 
-2701 RIIVNN
+2701 
-2707 DPSQGLIIENY
+2707 
-2718 YNNDGYKIGTIE
+2718 
-2730 FADGSEVSVADLIGN
+2730 
-2745 LVSLPDQVIEGSA
+2745 
-2758 DDDILTGG
+2758 
-2766 NGNDTINAGDGYN
+2766 
-2779 DITGGKGNDTL
+2779 GGKGNDTL
-2790 NGGYDKDTYYYNL
+2790 NGGNGRDSYYYNL
-2803 GDGYDVISDPY
+2803 GDGYDTIAETR
-2814 GRDKIIFGEGI
+2814 GNDKIIFGEGI
-2825 SSSDLIFQRNGD
+2825 SI
-2837 DLFISFSNN
+2837 
-2846 DNDSIRIL
+2846 
-2854 QHFYND
+2854 
-2860 DKKIEQLEF
+2860 
-2869 ADGSTINLSKGGLVL
+2869 
-2884 QGTDKDNTIDGT
+2884 
-2896 SYNDTIYGGFGRDVI
+2896 
-2911 DGGKGAD
+2911 
-2918 IINGGKGDDTI
+2918 
-2929 DGGVGEDTIIWNLGD
+2929 
-2944 DMDTVTF
+2944 
-2951 SDVDHLKFG
+2951 
-2960 EGITF
+2960 
-2965 EDLTFYAEGNN
+2965 
-2976 LRIVV
+2976 
-2981 KGDMTQGVICR
+2981 
-2992 DYFYSNNNKP
+2992 
-3002 ENIIFADGSVYSLQ
+3002 
-3016 QSGLI
+3016 
-3021 IHHGDRSE
+3021 
-3029 SISGTDYA
+3029 
-3037 DTIYGGKGNNT
+3037 
-3048 ISGGDGNDIIY
+3048 
-3059 GEDGDDTISGGR
+3059 
-3071 GTDTIVG
+3071 
-3078 GKGNDTIDGGT
+3078 
-3089 DADTFIWN
+3089 
-3097 LGDDLD
+3097 
-3103 TITASNIDKL
+3103 
-3113 QFGEGITKDSLT
+3113 
-3125 FRSEGN
+3125 
-3131 NLRIIINN
+3131 
-3139 DETQG
+3139 
-3144 IILVNFL
+3144 
-3151 YNSDAKLNHVCFAD
+3151 
-3165 GSSLNLAALGLTLD
+3165 
-3179 QQFSKGD
+3179 
-3186 TINGTSFDD
+3186 
-3195 IINAQNTYSVTIN
+3195 
-3208 AGDGSDTINAGD
+3208 
-3220 GNDTINAGNG
+3220 
-3230 NNIIHGGKGNDT
+3230 
-3242 LNAGSGNDTYFY
+3242 
-3254 NLGDGFDTISDTSG
+3254 
-3268 NDKIIFGTGILP
+3268 
-3280 EDLTFTQNGYSL
+3280 
-3292 IITIKGDTSQGINIL
+3292 
-3307 NYYNGNPLEELHF
+3307 
-3320 ADGSVKLL
+3320 
-3328 PQMDITLQQ
+3328 
-3337 GNGNETVNGT
+3337 
-3347 DSNETIYGNGGNDTI
+3347 
-3362 NGNYGDD
+3362 
-3369 VLIGGAGNDTL
+3369 
-3380 DGGGDNDTYVYNLGD
+3380 
-3395 GLDTIYD
+3395 
-3402 NAGSN
+3402 
-3407 KIVFGEG
+3407 
-3414 IAQNNLSFTQI
+3414 NNLSFRQNGSNLDI
-3425 DNNLLIYLNG
+3425 LINN
-3435 DKDQGIIIESFFSS
+3435 
-3449 DSCKIGEIHFAD
+3449 
-3461 NSVFYLS
+3461 
-3468 ETGLTLD
+3468 
-3475 QSDRNDDMTINGTDY
+3475 
-3490 DDTIIGGSGNDTIN
+3490 
-3504 AGDDDDVITGGKG
+3504 
-3517 NDTLNGGYGRDTYI
+3517 
-3531 YNLGDGIDTISETRG
+3531 
-3546 NDKIKFGTGIAL
+3546 
-3558 DDLKFTQEG
+3558 
-3567 NDLRITIND
+3567 
-3576 DVSQSILIDDFY
+3576 DVSQGVTVKDFY
-3588 RGTNYQVETLQFA
+3588 SGTNYQVETLQFA
-3601 DGSTFNLSTQGL
+3601 DGSTFNLSTQEI

-3623 VNGTSH
+3623 VKGTSY

-3649 TLIGG
+3649 TIVGG
-3654 IGNDYLNGGN
+3654 IGNDILNGGN
-3664 GDDTYIYNLG
+3664 GDDTYVYNLG
-3674 DGFDTITEAGGN
+3674 DGFDTITDTGGD

-3707 NLKISINGDEIKGIQ
+3707 NLKISVNGKDDKGIQ

-3782 SLAVSQELTRKAI
+3782 SLAASQDLTRKAI

>member
-1 MENLENAYIKSLL
+1 MSNLNDSILVNPSDEHIKALL
-14 SKVAYV
+14 SKLAYE
-20 NDVDVGY
+20 NLSTG
-27 NFNFLGADF
+27 FNFSNLNSNF
-36 SNAEREYL
+36 SIAEKNYL
-44 NENYEVIGTK
+44 NENFEVLSVSDSNESGFQGCFLKNTKTNEVIFA
-54 HTENG
+54 
-59 LDLVIFKNLVTGENT
+59 IR
-74 ISIAGT
+74 GT
-80 DIHTAA
+80 DELKGA
-86 DWLNDASLGATGI
+86 DADDDLDIINSGMAY
-99 AHKQFIELY
+99 KQFIDAY
-108 NYYQQITHAYG
+108 NYYIKTVTAAGDTGKLLKYGNQQPTEGTAYIDTG
-119 ENILQI
+119 DGHYI
-125 TKLENPSYEPEKPYL
+125 YF
-140 RIETAEDEYT
+140 EDFTGTGNGY
-150 YYLLESVENNELP
+150 SNVS
-163 IDEFVVINTDD
+163 I
-174 LSFTGHSLGGHLAG
+174 TGHSLGGHLAALLG
-188 IMSIVTGKEATIFNA
+188 VVTGNKATIFNA
-203 PSYKENTILSS
+203 PGYKDQPKLDFSYVSEDGTTENTISMIS
-214 GCEYVKTD
+214 GII
-222 GSIEETTSD
+222 S
-231 FDALICKLLNI
+231 KLFEKNI
-242 SNPNNKEGNITHYQN
+242 NSQADVSHIYNDNSQEWIA
-257 NYGGGFS
+257 NYGTNWKNS
-264 EDIAGSWNNTE
+264 TP
-275 KIYCLNGNTS
+275 IYCLQEENS
-285 WKKAHRINEI
+285 VHAINEI
-295 HSTLYAYYVIKDI
+295 CTAYYAYETIKDI
-308 ATGAES
+308 ANGAES
-314 FFNNSNLTSSNETF
+314 FNNDKMGISFNETF

-335 CLNTGETYQNL
+335 CLQFNLAYQTL
-346 DYSEYANI
+346 DYSNYTFI
-354 NQIISKINEWSETQ
+354 QSLTSLIQVWSETQ
-368 KANGGAIKVDSFNHS
+368 KANGGVIKVDSFNHS

-668 SENPDIE
+668 SKNPDIE
-675 GIYDPTNMVD
+675 GIYDPANMVD

-692 VHLGGGND
+692 VHLGGGD
-700 RYTGGIGKDIV
+700 DKYTGGIGKDIV

-719 ISTGEGNDHV
+719 ISTGEGSDHV

-735 NKNEDK
+735 NENEKKN
-741 TIDLGGGDDK
+741 IHLGGGDDK

-764 SSNDTNNNHKD
+764 SGNDTNNNHKD
-775 IDLGEGNNSYVGGNA
+775 IDLGEGNNTYVGGDA

-825 GDDRMTGGSNND
+825 GDDRMTGGSGND

-846 VLNGKGGNNT
+846 IFNGKGGNNT
-856 IDPGNDNDDDT
+856 INPGNDNDDDT
-867 IIAGKGPGKDT
+867 IITGKGPGKDT

-922 EDPEDEDPQP
+922 EDLEEEDPQP
-932 NLPPNIFDGE
+932 NLPPNVFDGE

-1030 LVRDINGNSQ
+1030 LVRDINGNGQ

-1120 VDHNYRGDHSDEH
+1120 VDHNYNGDHSDEH

-1190 LWEAMASDKTGELKQ
+1190 LWEAMASDETGELKQ

-1210 LNTTNI
+1210 LNTTNL

-1243 AGDNYI
+1243 YGKNYI

-1259 EFWGSDYVNQ
+1259 EFWGSDYVNR

-1328 DVSGFVEQ
+1328 DVSSFVEQ

-1379 LDHNISTYLKNFGD
+1379 LDHNISAYLKNFGD
-1393 LNAYITNGNDT
+1393 LNVYITNGNDT

-1430 TLVGNAGNDRLI
+1430 ILVGNAGNDRLI

-1474 TIQFGSDVSVDDIVI
+1474 TIQFGSDIFVDDIVI

-1498 STKDGS
+1498 STQDGS

-1554 TLEGDDNDN
+1554 TLEGNDDAN

-1592 LAGSGDDYIDGGS
+1592 LAGTGDDYINGGS

-1760 SDYQNSSTES
+1760 SNYQNSSTEG

-1786 TFRQNGNDLIITLFN
+1786 TFRKNGNDLIITLFN

-1835 NGFTFQ
+1835 NVFTFQ

-1873 DILIGGKGNDVLN
+1873 DILIGGKGNDSLN
-1886 GGYGNDTYI
+1886 GGNGNDTYV

-1909 SSSTD
+1909 SSSPD
-1914 GRMDSVS
+1914 GHMDSVS

-1975 KNLTE
+1975 KNLAE

-1992 DVSGTQYDDII
+1992 NVTGTQYDDII

-2008 NDTIEAGKG
+2008 NDTIDAGNG
-2017 NDILI
+2017 DDILV
-2022 GGKGNDS
+2022 GGKGND
-2029 LDGGY
+2029 
-2034 GNDTYVWNLG
+2034 
-2044 DGFDTIN
+2044 
-2051 DYQSSSTE
+2051 
-2059 GLEDKIKFGEGI
+2059 
-2071 SFEDLSFE
+2071 
-2079 NSGNNLIIY
+2079 
-2088 VNGDKTQGLQLNNYF
+2088 
-2103 YGSNYTIEIL
+2103 
-2113 EFADGSTVDLTQI
+2113 
-2126 GLTFQQHDG
+2126 
-2135 SETITGTAYDDVIY
+2135 
-2149 ADGGNDTVNAGNGND
+2149 
-2164 IIYGGT
+2164 
-2170 GDDTLN
+2170 TLN
-2176 GQSGN
+2176 GS
-2181 DILTGGTGNDSLDGG
+2181 

-2215 YQSSSTEGREDK
+2215 YQSSSTESREDK

-2246 NLIIY
+2246 DLIIY
-2251 VNGDKTQGLQLNNYF
+2251 VNGDKTQGLRLKDYF
-2266 YGSNYTIEILEFADG
+2266 SGSNYAIEILEFADG
-2281 STVDLT
+2281 STVNLT

-2305 AYDDVIYANGGNDTV
+2305 D
-2320 NAGSGNDAI
+2320 
-2329 YGGNGNDT
+2329 
-2337 LNGQGDND
+2337 
-2345 TLVGGKGN
+2345 
-2353 DSLDGG
+2353 
-2359 SGNDIYIYNLGDG
+2359 YN
-2372 FDTISD
+2372 
-2378 SSGTDKIKFGEGI
+2378 
-2391 SFEDLSFENDNNNL
+2391 
-2405 TVYVN
+2405 
-2410 EDKTQGFK
+2410 
-2418 INNYF
+2418 
-2423 SGSYGIETLEF
+2423 
-2434 ADGSTVDLTQIGLT
+2434 
-2448 FQQHD
+2448 
-2453 GSETITG
+2453 
-2460 TNYDDVIYANGGD
+2460 DVIYANGGD
-2473 DTVNAGSGNDT
+2473 DTLYGENGND
-2484 IYGGTGNDT
+2484 ILSGGTGHDR
-2493 LNGQN
+2493 
-2498 GNDALIGGIGNDTLN
+2498 LN

-2521 IYNLGD
+2521 I
-2527 GYDIISDSSGNDKI
+2527 
-2541 KFGEGISFTDL
+2541 
-2552 KFANGDNNSLLIFLS
+2552 
-2567 DDKTKAIQINNFI
+2567 
-2580 SDGNYRI
+2580 
-2587 EQLEF
+2587 
-2592 ADGTTKN
+2592 
-2599 LSEMGLTFDQYNCAE
+2599 
-2614 TITGT
+2614 
-2619 DYDDVI
+2619 
-2625 YGNGG
+2625 
-2630 NDTLYGGNGNDILSG
+2630 
-2645 GAGHDRLEGGSGDD
+2645 
-2659 TYVWNL
+2659 WNL
-2665 NDGIDTISDYQGT
+2665 NDGIDTINDSEGT
-2678 NKIKFGADITQAE
+2678 NRIKLGAGIVVGD

-2707 DPSQGLIIENY
+2707 DPSQGLIIESY
-2718 YNNDGYKIGTIE
+2718 YSDTRRQIETIE
-2730 FADGSEVSVADLIGN
+2730 FADGSEASVADLIEN
-2745 LVSLPDQVIEGSA
+2745 LVSLPDQVIEGTA

-2766 NGNDTINAGDGYN
+2766 DGNDTINAGDGYN

-2837 DLFISFSNN
+2837 DLFISFNNN

-2860 DKKIEQLEF
+2860 DRKIEQLEF
-2869 ADGSTINLSKGGLVL
+2869 TDGSIMNLSKGGLIFN
-2884 QGTDKDNTIDGT
+2884 GTEQRDNISGTI
-2896 SYNDTIYGGFGRDVI
+2896 YNDTIYGGNSSDTI
-2911 DGGKGAD
+2911 NGGDGAD
-2918 IINGGKGDDTI
+2918 IISGGKGNDI
-2929 DGGVGEDTIIWNLGD
+2929 INGGVGEDTIIWNLGD
-2944 DMDTVTF
+2944 DLDAVSF
-2951 SDVDHLKFG
+2951 SNIDHLKFG

-2965 EDLTFYAEGNN
+2965 EDLTFYEEGNN

-2981 KGDMTQGVICR
+2981 RGDMEQGVICQSF
-2992 DYFYSNNNKP
+2992 FYDNSNKP
-3002 ENIIFADGSVYSLQ
+3002 EDIIFADGSKFSFKN
-3016 QSGLI
+3016 SELI
-3021 IHHGDRSE
+3021 IHHGDNSE
-3029 SISGTDYA
+3029 SISGTDSA
-3037 DTIYGGKGNNT
+3037 DTIYGGQGNNN
-3048 ISGGDGNDIIY
+3048 ISGGNGNDIIY
-3059 GEDGDDTISGGR
+3059 GEDGDDTISGGN
-3071 GTDTIVG
+3071 GTDTIIG
-3078 GKGNDTIDGGT
+3078 GKGNDIIDGGT
-3089 DADTFIWN
+3089 DIDTFIWN
-3097 LGDDLD
+3097 LGDNLD
-3103 TITASNIDKL
+3103 TISATNIDIL
-3113 QFGEGITKDSLT
+3113 QFGEGISKDDLT
-3125 FRSEGN
+3125 FRCEGN
-3131 NLRIIINN
+3131 NLRIIVNN

-3144 IILVNFL
+3144 IILVNFF
-3151 YNSDAKLNHVCFAD
+3151 YSNTNKLNDIRFAD
-3165 GSSLNLAALGLTLD
+3165 GSTFNLATSGLTLD
-3179 QQFSKGD
+3179 QHFSSRD
-3186 TINGTSFDD
+3186 TISGTDYDD
-3195 IINAQNTYSVTIN
+3195 TINAQNAYSVTIN
-3208 AGDGSDTINAGD
+3208 AGNGSDDITAGD

-3230 NNIIHGGKGNDT
+3230 NNIIRGGKGNDT

-3292 IITIKGDTSQGINIL
+3292 IITINGDTSQGINIL

-3337 GNGNETVNGT
+3337 GNGNETISGT
-3347 DSNETIYGNGGNDTI
+3347 NSNETIYGNGGNDTI
-3362 NGNYGDD
+3362 NGGYGND
-3369 VLIGGAGNDTL
+3369 VIIGGQGNDTL
-3380 DGGGDNDTYVYNLGD
+3380 NGGGDSDTYVYNLGD
-3395 GLDTIYD
+3395 GLDTITD

-3435 DKDQGIIIESFFSS
+3435 DKNQGIIIKSFFSG
-3449 DSCKIGEIHFAD
+3449 DSYKIGEIHFAD

-3468 ETGLTLD
+3468 EAGLTLD
-3475 QSDRNDDMTINGTDY
+3475 QSDRNDDMTIDGTDY
-3490 DDTIIGGSGNDTIN
+3490 NDMIIGGSGNGTIY
-3504 AGDDDDVITGGKG
+3504 AGDDDDVLIGGKG

-3531 YNLGDGIDTISETRG
+3531 YNLGDGIDTINETRG

-3558 DDLKFTQEG
+3558 DDLKFTRES
-3567 NDLRITIND
+3567 NDLRITVND
-3576 DVSQSILIDDFY
+3576 DVSQSILIKNFY
-3588 RGTNYQVETLQFA
+3588 SNVNYQVETLQFA
-3601 DGSTFNLSTQGL
+3601 DNTTFNLSTQGI
-3613 TLQQTDADDT
+3613 TLQQTNADDT
-3623 VNGTSH
+3623 VNGTSY

-3639 DTINAGEGND
+3639 DTVNAGEGND

-3753 IQAMNSFSISNS
+3753 IQAMNSFSVSNS
-3765 ASTDTLS
+3765 ASTDALS
-3772 NPTQDVSDMY
+3772 NPTQDISDMY
-3782 SLAVSQELTRKAI
+3782 SLAASQDLTRKAI

>member
-1 MENLENAYIKSLL
+1 MSNLNDSILVNPSDEHIKALL
-14 SKVAYV
+14 SKLAYE
-20 NDVDVGY
+20 NLSTG
-27 NFNFLGADF
+27 FNFSNLNSNF
-36 SNAEREYL
+36 SIAEKNYL
-44 NENYEVIGTK
+44 NENFEVLSVSDSNESGFQGCFLKNTKTNEVIFA
-54 HTENG
+54 
-59 LDLVIFKNLVTGENT
+59 IR
-74 ISIAGT
+74 GT
-80 DIHTAA
+80 DELKGA
-86 DWLNDASLGATGI
+86 DADDDLDIINSGMAY
-99 AHKQFIELY
+99 KQFIDAY
-108 NYYQQITHAYG
+108 NYYIKTVTAAGDTGKLLKYGNQQPTEGTAYIDTG
-119 ENILQI
+119 DGHYI
-125 TKLENPSYEPEKPYL
+125 YF
-140 RIETAEDEYT
+140 EDFTGTGNGY
-150 YYLLESVENNELP
+150 SNVS
-163 IDEFVVINTDD
+163 I
-174 LSFTGHSLGGHLAG
+174 TGHSLGGHLAALLG
-188 IMSIVTGKEATIFNA
+188 VVTGNKATIFNA
-203 PSYKENTILSS
+203 PGYKDQPKLDFSYVSEDGTTENTISMIS
-214 GCEYVKTD
+214 GII
-222 GSIEETTSD
+222 S
-231 FDALICKLLNI
+231 KLFEKNI
-242 SNPNNKEGNITHYQN
+242 NSQADVSHIYNDNSQEWIA
-257 NYGGGFS
+257 NYGTNWKNS
-264 EDIAGSWNNTE
+264 TP
-275 KIYCLNGNTS
+275 IYCLQEENS
-285 WKKAHRINEI
+285 VHAINEI
-295 HSTLYAYYVIKDI
+295 CTAYYAYETIKDI
-308 ATGAES
+308 ANGAES
-314 FFNNSNLTSSNETF
+314 FNNDKMGISFNETF

-335 CLNTGETYQNL
+335 CLQFNLAYQTL
-346 DYSEYANI
+346 DYSNYTFI
-354 NQIISKINEWSETQ
+354 QSLTSLIQVWSETQ
-368 KANGGAIKVDSFNHS
+368 KANGGVIKVDSFNHS

-668 SENPDIE
+668 SKNPDIE
-675 GIYDPTNMVD
+675 GIYDPANMVD

-692 VHLGGGND
+692 VHLGGGD
-700 RYTGGIGKDIV
+700 DKYTGGIGKDIV

-719 ISTGEGNDHV
+719 ISTGEGSDHV

-735 NKNEDK
+735 NENEKKN
-741 TIDLGGGDDK
+741 IHLGGGDDK

-764 SSNDTNNNHKD
+764 SGNDTNNNHKD
-775 IDLGEGNNSYVGGNA
+775 IDLGEGNNTYVGGDA

-825 GDDRMTGGSNND
+825 GDDRMTGGSGND

-846 VLNGKGGNNT
+846 IFNGKGGNNT
-856 IDPGNDNDDDT
+856 INPGNDNDDDT
-867 IIAGKGPGKDT
+867 IITGKGPGKDT

-922 EDPEDEDPQP
+922 EDLEEEDPQP
-932 NLPPNIFDGE
+932 NLPPNVFDGE

-1030 LVRDINGNSQ
+1030 LVRDINGNGQ

-1120 VDHNYRGDHSDEH
+1120 VDHNYNGDHSDEH

-1190 LWEAMASDKTGELKQ
+1190 LWEAMASDETGELKQ

-1210 LNTTNI
+1210 LNTTNL

-1243 AGDNYI
+1243 YGKNYI

-1259 EFWGSDYVNQ
+1259 EFWGSDYVNR

-1328 DVSGFVEQ
+1328 DVSSFVEQ

-1379 LDHNISTYLKNFGD
+1379 LDHNISAYLKNFGD
-1393 LNAYITNGNDT
+1393 LNVYITNGNDT

-1430 TLVGNAGNDRLI
+1430 ILVGNAGNDRLI

-1474 TIQFGSDVSVDDIVI
+1474 TIQFGSDIFVDDIVI
-1489 KRQENDLIL
+1489 ERQENDLIL
-1498 STKDGS
+1498 STQDGS

-1554 TLEGDDNDN
+1554 TLEGNDDAN

-1592 LAGSGDDYIDGGS
+1592 LAGTGDDYINGGS

-1760 SDYQNSSTES
+1760 SNYQNSSTEG

-1786 TFRQNGNDLIITLFN
+1786 TFRKNGNDLIITLFN

-1835 NGFTFQ
+1835 NVFTFQ

-1873 DILIGGKGNDVLN
+1873 DIL
-1886 GGYGNDTYI
+1886 
-1895 WNLGDGLDTIEDYQ
+1895 
-1909 SSSTD
+1909 
-1914 GRMDSVS
+1914 
-1921 FGQGISFEDLTFE
+1921 
-1934 RSGSD
+1934 
-1939 LIIYVKGDRTQGVI
+1939 VK
-1953 LRNQFNSDYYR
+1953 
-1964 IEYLELADGTV
+1964 A
-1975 KNLTE
+1975 
-1980 MGFTF
+1980 M
-1985 QQTDRYD
+1985 
-1992 DVSGTQYDDII
+1992 
-2003 YGNGG
+2003 
-2008 NDTIEAGKG
+2008 
-2017 NDILI
+2017 
-2022 GGKGNDS
+2022 
-2029 LDGGY
+2029 
-2034 GNDTYVWNLG
+2034 
-2044 DGFDTIN
+2044 
-2051 DYQSSSTE
+2051 
-2059 GLEDKIKFGEGI
+2059 
-2071 SFEDLSFE
+2071 
-2079 NSGNNLIIY
+2079 
-2088 VNGDKTQGLQLNNYF
+2088 
-2103 YGSNYTIEIL
+2103 
-2113 EFADGSTVDLTQI
+2113 
-2126 GLTFQQHDG
+2126 
-2135 SETITGTAYDDVIY
+2135 
-2149 ADGGNDTVNAGNGND
+2149 
-2164 IIYGGT
+2164 
-2170 GDDTLN
+2170 
-2176 GQSGN
+2176 
-2181 DILTGGTGNDSLDGG
+2181 
-2196 YGNDTYV
+2196 
-2203 WNLGDGFDTISD
+2203 
-2215 YQSSSTEGREDK
+2215 
-2227 IKFGEGI
+2227 
-2234 SFEDLSFENSGN
+2234 
-2246 NLIIY
+2246 
-2251 VNGDKTQGLQLNNYF
+2251 
-2266 YGSNYTIEILEFADG
+2266 
-2281 STVDLT
+2281 
-2287 QIGLTFQQHDG
+2287 
-2298 SETITGT
+2298 
-2305 AYDDVIYANGGNDTV
+2305 
-2320 NAGSGNDAI
+2320 
-2329 YGGNGNDT
+2329 
-2337 LNGQGDND
+2337 
-2345 TLVGGKGN
+2345 
-2353 DSLDGG
+2353 
-2359 SGNDIYIYNLGDG
+2359 
-2372 FDTISD
+2372 
-2378 SSGTDKIKFGEGI
+2378 
-2391 SFEDLSFENDNNNL
+2391 
-2405 TVYVN
+2405 
-2410 EDKTQGFK
+2410 
-2418 INNYF
+2418 
-2423 SGSYGIETLEF
+2423 
-2434 ADGSTVDLTQIGLT
+2434 
-2448 FQQHD
+2448 
-2453 GSETITG
+2453 
-2460 TNYDDVIYANGGD
+2460 
-2473 DTVNAGSGNDT
+2473 
-2484 IYGGTGNDT
+2484 
-2493 LNGQN
+2493 
-2498 GNDALIGGIGNDTLN
+2498 
-2513 GGAGDDTY
+2513 
-2521 IYNLGD
+2521 
-2527 GYDIISDSSGNDKI
+2527 
-2541 KFGEGISFTDL
+2541 
-2552 KFANGDNNSLLIFLS
+2552 
-2567 DDKTKAIQINNFI
+2567 
-2580 SDGNYRI
+2580 
-2587 EQLEF
+2587 
-2592 ADGTTKN
+2592 
-2599 LSEMGLTFDQYNCAE
+2599 
-2614 TITGT
+2614 
-2619 DYDDVI
+2619 
-2625 YGNGG
+2625 
-2630 NDTLYGGNGNDILSG
+2630 
-2645 GAGHDRLEGGSGDD
+2645 
-2659 TYVWNL
+2659 
-2665 NDGIDTISDYQGT
+2665 
-2678 NKIKFGADITQAE
+2678 
-2691 LSFAQVGNNL
+2691 
-2701 RIIVNN
+2701 
-2707 DPSQGLIIENY
+2707 
-2718 YNNDGYKIGTIE
+2718 
-2730 FADGSEVSVADLIGN
+2730 
-2745 LVSLPDQVIEGSA
+2745 
-2758 DDDILTGG
+2758 
-2766 NGNDTINAGDGYN
+2766 
-2779 DITGGKGNDTL
+2779 
-2790 NGGYDKDTYYYNL
+2790 
-2803 GDGYDVISDPY
+2803 
-2814 GRDKIIFGEGI
+2814 
-2825 SSSDLIFQRNGD
+2825 
-2837 DLFISFSNN
+2837 
-2846 DNDSIRIL
+2846 
-2854 QHFYND
+2854 
-2860 DKKIEQLEF
+2860 
-2869 ADGSTINLSKGGLVL
+2869 
-2884 QGTDKDNTIDGT
+2884 
-2896 SYNDTIYGGFGRDVI
+2896 
-2911 DGGKGAD
+2911 
-2918 IINGGKGDDTI
+2918 
-2929 DGGVGEDTIIWNLGD
+2929 
-2944 DMDTVTF
+2944 
-2951 SDVDHLKFG
+2951 
-2960 EGITF
+2960 
-2965 EDLTFYAEGNN
+2965 
-2976 LRIVV
+2976 
-2981 KGDMTQGVICR
+2981 
-2992 DYFYSNNNKP
+2992 
-3002 ENIIFADGSVYSLQ
+3002 
-3016 QSGLI
+3016 
-3021 IHHGDRSE
+3021 IH
-3029 SISGTDYA
+3029 
-3037 DTIYGGKGNNT
+3037 
-3048 ISGGDGNDIIY
+3048 
-3059 GEDGDDTISGGR
+3059 
-3071 GTDTIVG
+3071 
-3078 GKGNDTIDGGT
+3078 
-3089 DADTFIWN
+3089 
-3097 LGDDLD
+3097 
-3103 TITASNIDKL
+3103 
-3113 QFGEGITKDSLT
+3113 
-3125 FRSEGN
+3125 
-3131 NLRIIINN
+3131 
-3139 DETQG
+3139 
-3144 IILVNFL
+3144 
-3151 YNSDAKLNHVCFAD
+3151 
-3165 GSSLNLAALGLTLD
+3165 
-3179 QQFSKGD
+3179 
-3186 TINGTSFDD
+3186 
-3195 IINAQNTYSVTIN
+3195 
-3208 AGDGSDTINAGD
+3208 
-3220 GNDTINAGNG
+3220 
-3230 NNIIHGGKGNDT
+3230 
-3242 LNAGSGNDTYFY
+3242 
-3254 NLGDGFDTISDTSG
+3254 
-3268 NDKIIFGTGILP
+3268 
-3280 EDLTFTQNGYSL
+3280 
-3292 IITIKGDTSQGINIL
+3292 
-3307 NYYNGNPLEELHF
+3307 
-3320 ADGSVKLL
+3320 
-3328 PQMDITLQQ
+3328 
-3337 GNGNETVNGT
+3337 
-3347 DSNETIYGNGGNDTI
+3347 
-3362 NGNYGDD
+3362 
-3369 VLIGGAGNDTL
+3369 
-3380 DGGGDNDTYVYNLGD
+3380 
-3395 GLDTIYD
+3395 
-3402 NAGSN
+3402 
-3407 KIVFGEG
+3407 
-3414 IAQNNLSFTQI
+3414 
-3425 DNNLLIYLNG
+3425 
-3435 DKDQGIIIESFFSS
+3435 
-3449 DSCKIGEIHFAD
+3449 
-3461 NSVFYLS
+3461 
-3468 ETGLTLD
+3468 
-3475 QSDRNDDMTINGTDY
+3475 
-3490 DDTIIGGSGNDTIN
+3490 
-3504 AGDDDDVITGGKG
+3504 
-3517 NDTLNGGYGRDTYI
+3517 
-3531 YNLGDGIDTISETRG
+3531 
-3546 NDKIKFGTGIAL
+3546 
-3558 DDLKFTQEG
+3558 
-3567 NDLRITIND
+3567 
-3576 DVSQSILIDDFY
+3576 
-3588 RGTNYQVETLQFA
+3588 
-3601 DGSTFNLSTQGL
+3601 
-3613 TLQQTDADDT
+3613 
-3623 VNGTSH
+3623 
-3629 NDVIYGNGGH
+3629 
-3639 DTINAGEGND
+3639 
-3649 TLIGG
+3649 
-3654 IGNDYLNGGN
+3654 
-3664 GDDTYIYNLG
+3664 
-3674 DGFDTITEAGGN
+3674 
-3686 DKIVFG
+3686 
-3692 EGISQSDLSFEKIGN
+3692 
-3707 NLKISINGDEIKGIQ
+3707 
-3722 INDHFRY
+3722 
-3729 DSSKVETIEFHDGS
+3729 
-3743 TLDISNADQL
+3743 
-3753 IQAMNSFSISNS
+3753 
-3765 ASTDTLS
+3765 
-3772 NPTQDVSDMY
+3772 
-3782 SLAVSQELTRKAI
+3782 

>member
-1 MENLENAYIKSLL
+1 MSNLNDSILVNPSDEHIKALL
-14 SKVAYV
+14 SKLAYE
-20 NDVDVGY
+20 NLSTG
-27 NFNFLGADF
+27 FNFSNLNSNF
-36 SNAEREYL
+36 SIAEKNYL
-44 NENYEVIGTK
+44 NENFEVLSVSDSNESGFQGCFLKNTKTNEVIFA
-54 HTENG
+54 
-59 LDLVIFKNLVTGENT
+59 IR
-74 ISIAGT
+74 GT
-80 DIHTAA
+80 DELKGA
-86 DWLNDASLGATGI
+86 DADDDLDIINSGMAY
-99 AHKQFIELY
+99 KQFIDAY
-108 NYYQQITHAYG
+108 NYYIKTVTAAGDTGKLLKYGNQQPTEGTAYIDTG
-119 ENILQI
+119 DGHYI
-125 TKLENPSYEPEKPYL
+125 YF
-140 RIETAEDEYT
+140 EDFTGTGNGY
-150 YYLLESVENNELP
+150 SNVS
-163 IDEFVVINTDD
+163 I
-174 LSFTGHSLGGHLAG
+174 TGHSLGGHLAALLG
-188 IMSIVTGKEATIFNA
+188 VVTGNKATIFNA
-203 PSYKENTILSS
+203 PGYKDQPKLDFSYVSE
-214 GCEYVKTD
+214 D
-222 GSIEETTSD
+222 GSAENIISM
-231 FDALICKLLNI
+231 ISGIISKLFEKNI
-242 SNPNNKEGNITHYQN
+242 NSQGNITHIYNDNCQEWIA
-257 NYGGGFS
+257 NYGTK
-264 EDIAGSWNNTE
+264 WKNNTP
-275 KIYCLNGNTS
+275 IYCLQKGSSVHT
-285 WKKAHRINEI
+285 IDEI
-295 HSTLYAYYVIKDI
+295 CTAYYAYETIKDI
-308 ATGAES
+308 TNGAES
-314 FFNNSNLTSSNETF
+314 FKNNSTITSFNETF

-335 CLNTGETYQNL
+335 CLQFNLPYQML
-346 DYSEYANI
+346 DYSNYTYIQTLTSSIQIWAAN
-354 NQIISKINEWSETQ
+354 Q
-368 KANGGAIKVDSFNHS
+368 KANGGAIKVDSFNRT

-404 TINAE
+404 TVNAGS
-409 KGNDIVY
+409 GNDIVY
-416 GIDLN
+416 GINLN
-421 GDTKA
+421 GDTEA
-426 AATSTKTINLGSGN
+426 TATSTKTINLGSGN

-546 TYTGGSG
+546 TYIGGSG

-576 TEVSQLTMDKLKD
+576 TEVAQLTMDKLKD

-625 TGGNDDIVYTD
+625 TGGNNDIVYTD

-675 GIYDPTNMVD
+675 GIYDPANMVD
-685 DEDNENT
+685 DENNENT

-741 TIDLGGGDDK
+741 TINLGGGDDK

-775 IDLGEGNNSYVGGNA
+775 IDLGEGNNSYVGGDA

-825 GDDRMTGGSNND
+825 GDDRMTGGSGND
-837 TLDGGTGKD
+837 ILDGGTGKD
-846 VLNGKGGNNT
+846 IFNGKGGNNT
-856 IDPGNDNDDDT
+856 INPGNDNDDDT

-932 NLPPNIFDGE
+932 NLPPNVFDGE

-1030 LVRDINGNSQ
+1030 LVRDINGNGQ

-2059 GLEDKIKFGEGI
+2059 G
-2071 SFEDLSFE
+2071 
-2079 NSGNNLIIY
+2079 
-2088 VNGDKTQGLQLNNYF
+2088 
-2103 YGSNYTIEIL
+2103 
-2113 EFADGSTVDLTQI
+2113 
-2126 GLTFQQHDG
+2126 
-2135 SETITGTAYDDVIY
+2135 
-2149 ADGGNDTVNAGNGND
+2149 
-2164 IIYGGT
+2164 
-2170 GDDTLN
+2170 
-2176 GQSGN
+2176 
-2181 DILTGGTGNDSLDGG
+2181 
-2196 YGNDTYV
+2196 
-2203 WNLGDGFDTISD
+2203 
-2215 YQSSSTEGREDK
+2215 REDK

-2266 YGSNYTIEILEFADG
+2266 YGSNYTVEILEFADG
-2281 STVDLT
+2281 STVNLT

-2418 INNYF
+2418 INDYF

-2460 TNYDDVIYANGGD
+2460 TKYDDVIYANGGD
-2473 DTVNAGSGNDT
+2473 DTVNADSGNDT

-2498 GNDALIGGIGNDTLN
+2498 GNDTLIGGIGNDTLN
-2513 GGAGDDTY
+2513 GGTGDDTY

-2580 SDGNYRI
+2580 SNGNYRI

-2599 LSEMGLTFDQYNCAE
+2599 LSEMGLTFDQYDCAE

-2630 NDTLYGGNGNDILSG
+2630 NDTLYGENGNDILSG
-2645 GAGHDRLEGGSGDD
+2645 GTGHDRLEGGSGDD

-2678 NKIKFGADITQAE
+2678 NKIKFGSNIAQE
-2691 LSFAQVGNNL
+2691 NLSFAQAGNNL

-2707 DPSQGLIIENY
+2707 DPSQGLIIESY
-2718 YNNDGYKIGTIE
+2718 YSDTRRQIETIE
-2730 FADGSEVSVADLIGN
+2730 FADGSEASVADLIGN
-2745 LVSLPDQVIEGSA
+2745 LVSPPDQVIEGTA

-2766 NGNDTINAGDGYN
+2766 DGNDTINAGDGYN

-2803 GDGYDVISDPY
+2803 GDGYDIISDPY

-2896 SYNDTIYGGFGRDVI
+2896 LYNDTIYGGLGRDVI

-3144 IILVNFL
+3144 IILVDFF
-3151 YNSDAKLNHVCFAD
+3151 YNSNAKLNHVCFAD

-3292 IITIKGDTSQGINIL
+3292 IITVKGDTSQGIEIL

-3320 ADGSVKLL
+3320 ADESVKLL

-3407 KIVFGEG
+3407 KIIFGEG

-3468 ETGLTLD
+3468 ESGLALD
-3475 QSDRNDDMTINGTDY
+3475 QSDRTDNMTINGTDY
-3490 DDTIIGGSGNDTIN
+3490 DDTITGGSGHDTIN
-3504 AGDDDDVITGGKG
+3504 AGDDDDVLIGGKG

-3531 YNLGDGIDTISETRG
+3531 YNLGDGADTISETRG
-3546 NDKIKFGTGIAL
+3546 NDKIKFGTGIVK

-3567 NDLRITIND
+3567 NDLRIIIKND
-3576 DVSQSILIDDFY
+3576 VNQNILIKSFY
-3588 RGTNYQVETLQFA
+3588 NNVNYQVETLVFA
-3601 DGSTFNLSTQGL
+3601 DGTTFNLSTQGL
-3613 TLQQTDADDT
+3613 TLQQTNADEAIK
-3623 VNGTSH
+3623 GTSY
-3629 NDVIYGNGGH
+3629 NDIIYGNGGH

-3654 IGNDYLNGGN
+3654 IGNDILNGGN

-3674 DGFDTITEAGGN
+3674 DGFDTISESGGD

-3692 EGISQSDLSFEKIGN
+3692 EGINQSDLSFEKIGN

-3722 INDHFRY
+3722 INNQFG
-3729 DSSKVETIEFHDGS
+3729 SSSNKVETIEFHDGS
-3743 TLDISNADQL
+3743 TLDISNANQL
-3753 IQAMNSFSISNS
+3753 IQAMNSFSVSNS

-3772 NPTQDVSDMY
+3772 NPTEDVSDMY
-3782 SLAVSQELTRKAI
+3782 SLAASQDLTRKAI

>member
-1 MENLENAYIKSLL
+1 MAKQYQLRVHARDVNVNLSP
-14 SKVAYV
+14 VP
-20 NDVDVGY
+20 G
-27 NFNFLGADF
+27 
-36 SNAEREYL
+36 
-44 NENYEVIGTK
+44 
-54 HTENG
+54 
-59 LDLVIFKNLVTGENT
+59 
-74 ISIAGT
+74 GT
-80 DIHTAA
+80 DIGNHTGY
-86 DWLNDASLGATGI
+86 DLITIHEDGSKTIQYIDLYTNSSLDIGFYISAPVPAQEYTITDEDGNSRTILWGTQTAHDGTMQATTVEYLTEYKVYTSTI
-99 AHKQFIELY
+99 IDETNSTEAFKAFNKI
-108 NYYQQITHAYG
+108 
-119 ENILQI
+119 
-125 TKLENPSYEPEKPYL
+125 KLEATFLQSLKDELVYNPKTRNCNTSTNYFAQQYLNGQDVFAGLPYGIYMGYSDPFYDPNSTSTTDVTIKQVRDSL
-140 RIETAEDEYT
+140 DKFYNITEDKF
-150 YYLLESVENNELP
+150 N
-163 IDEFVVINTDD
+163 
-174 LSFTGHSLGGHLAG
+174 LS
-188 IMSIVTGKEATIFNA
+188 
-203 PSYKENTILSS
+203 
-214 GCEYVKTD
+214 
-222 GSIEETTSD
+222 ETTANVVQQDGGWYIKISD
-231 FDALICKLLNI
+231 GTQNFVIDYGANSSITTDNNDSYIISGKGNDNI
-242 SNPNNKEGNITHYQN
+242 S
-257 NYGGGFS
+257 
-264 EDIAGSWNNTE
+264 AGS
-275 KIYCLNGNTS
+275 
-285 WKKAHRINEI
+285 
-295 HSTLYAYYVIKDI
+295 
-308 ATGAES
+308 
-314 FFNNSNLTSSNETF
+314 
-328 ENVYKAY
+328 
-335 CLNTGETYQNL
+335 
-346 DYSEYANI
+346 
-354 NQIISKINEWSETQ
+354 
-368 KANGGAIKVDSFNHS
+368 
-383 TSLPMT
+383 
-389 GTDGAD
+389 
-395 IIYTGGGND
+395 
-404 TINAE
+404 
-409 KGNDIVY
+409 GNDIVDA
-416 GIDLN
+416 GSTELET
-421 GDTKA
+421 GDV
-426 AATSTKTINLGSGN
+426 KTA
-440 DTYYGSNAKDTVS
+440 D
-453 TTGTNTENDTNH
+453 
-465 IYLGAGN
+465 LGAGN
-472 DNFTGGDGADIVDGG
+472 D
-487 TGATGGLTGISQ
+487 L
-499 EIMEDTTSN
+499 
-508 VNDISL
+508 
-514 GGGDDIYVGGLSKD
+514 YVGGQAND
-528 LVSATSGDNLVI
+528 NVQSASGNNTVI

-546 TYTGGSG
+546 TYTGGSEV
-553 ADVVDGGSGSV
+553 DIVDGGSGNL
-564 IKIKEDLINAGY
+564 IKIRQDLNNLGFIGSGDI
-576 TEVSQLTMDKLKD
+576 TLPMQKD
-589 NTNDTNTI
+589 GTYDTNTI
-597 HLEAGND
+597 HLGAGND

-636 DSTDSNDVNKVFLGS
+636 DSTDSKDINKVFLGS
-651 GNDKF
+651 GNDEF
-656 YGGDGIDIVDGG
+656 HGGDGIDIVDGG

-675 GIYDPTNMVD
+675 GIYDPANMVD

-692 VHLGGGND
+692 VHLGGGDD

-711 YSGTGNDN
+711 YAGTGNDD

-735 NKNEDK
+735 NENENK
-741 TIDLGGGDDK
+741 TIHLGGGDDK

-764 SSNDTNNNHKD
+764 SSSDTNNNHKN
-775 IDLGEGNNSYVGGNA
+775 IDLGNGNNSYVGGDA

-825 GDDRMTGGSNND
+825 GDDRLTGGSGND

-846 VLNGKGGNNT
+846 IFNGKGGNNT
-856 IDPGNDNDDDT
+856 INPGNDNDDDT

-878 VSNFKDND
+878 ISNFKDND
-886 TIIIPEGI
+886 TVIIPEGI
-894 ADNRSENGDLI
+894 VDNRSENGDLI

-932 NLPPNIFDGE
+932 TLPPNVFDGE
-942 GNLYKPDEKG
+942 GKLYKPDEEG

-974 NTTDGKKHA
+974 NANDGKKHA

-1030 LVRDINGNSQ
+1030 LVRDINGNGQ

-1095 SNGVVDDGELLTMEQ
+1095 SNGIVDDGELLTMEQ

-1120 VDHNYRGDHSDEH
+1120 VDHNYRDDHSDEH
-1133 GNTCKQEGTFTKTD
+1133 GNTCKQESTFSKAD
-1147 GSTGQISDIW
+1147 GSTGQVSDIW

-1190 LWEAMASDKTGELKQ
+1190 LWEAMASDETGELKQ

-1216 TERQN
+1216 TERRN

-1243 AGDNYI
+1243 YGENYI

-1393 LNAYITNGNDT
+1393 VNAYITNGNDT

-1474 TIQFGSDVSVDDIVI
+1474 TIQFGSDIAVDDIVI

-1554 TLEGDDNDN
+1554 TLEGNDDDN

-1592 LAGSGDDYIDGGS
+1592 LAGTGDDYIDGGS

-1745 NDTYIYNIGDGLDTI
+1745 SDTYIYNIGDGLDTI
-1760 SDYQNSSTES
+1760 SDYQNSSTEG

-1786 TFRQNGNDLIITLFN
+1786 TFRKNGNDLIITLFN

-1823 EFADGSQFNLKE
+1823 EFADGSQFSLKE

-1909 SSSTD
+1909 GSSTD

-1934 RSGSD
+1934 CSGSD

-1985 QQTDRYD
+1985 QQTDRHD
-1992 DVSGTQYDDII
+1992 NVTGTQYDDII

-2008 NDTIEAGKG
+2008 NDTLNAGNG
-2017 NDILI
+2017 NDILV
-2022 GGKGNDS
+2022 GGKGDDS

-2044 DGFDTIN
+2044 DGFDTIS

-2071 SFEDLSFE
+2071 TFEDLSFE

-2113 EFADGSTVDLTQI
+2113 EFADGSTVNLTQI
-2126 GLTFQQHDG
+2126 GLTFQQQD
-2135 SETITGTAYDDVIY
+2135 
-2149 ADGGNDTVNAGNGND
+2149 N
-2164 IIYGGT
+2164 
-2170 GDDTLN
+2170 
-2176 GQSGN
+2176 
-2181 DILTGGTGNDSLDGG
+2181 
-2196 YGNDTYV
+2196 
-2203 WNLGDGFDTISD
+2203 
-2215 YQSSSTEGREDK
+2215 
-2227 IKFGEGI
+2227 
-2234 SFEDLSFENSGN
+2234 
-2246 NLIIY
+2246 
-2251 VNGDKTQGLQLNNYF
+2251 
-2266 YGSNYTIEILEFADG
+2266 
-2281 STVDLT
+2281 
-2287 QIGLTFQQHDG
+2287 

-2305 AYDDVIYANGGNDTV
+2305 AYDDVIYANDGNDTV
-2320 NAGSGNDAI
+2320 NAGSGNDTI

-2359 SGNDIYIYNLGDG
+2359 SG
-2372 FDTISD
+2372 
-2378 SSGTDKIKFGEGI
+2378 
-2391 SFEDLSFENDNNNL
+2391 
-2405 TVYVN
+2405 
-2410 EDKTQGFK
+2410 
-2418 INNYF
+2418 
-2423 SGSYGIETLEF
+2423 
-2434 ADGSTVDLTQIGLT
+2434 
-2448 FQQHD
+2448 
-2453 GSETITG
+2453 
-2460 TNYDDVIYANGGD
+2460 
-2473 DTVNAGSGNDT
+2473 
-2484 IYGGTGNDT
+2484 
-2493 LNGQN
+2493 
-2498 GNDALIGGIGNDTLN
+2498 
-2513 GGAGDDTY
+2513 DDTY

-2541 KFGEGISFTDL
+2541 KFGEGISFADL

-2567 DDKTKAIQINNFI
+2567 EDKTEAIQINNFI
-2580 SDGNYRI
+2580 SNGNYRI

-2599 LSEMGLTFDQYNCAE
+2599 LSEMGLTFDQYDCAE

-2645 GAGHDRLEGGSGDD
+2645 GTGHDRLEGGSGDD

-2678 NKIKFGADITQAE
+2678 NKIKFGANIAQAN

-2707 DPSQGLIIENY
+2707 DPSQGLIIESY
-2718 YNNDGYKIGTIE
+2718 YSDTRRQIETIE

-2745 LVSLPDQVIEGSA
+2745 LVSLPDQVIEGTA

-2803 GDGYDVISDPY
+2803 GDGYDTISDPY

-2825 SSSDLIFQRNGD
+2825 SPSDLIFQRNGD
-2837 DLFISFSNN
+2837 DLFISFSDN
-2846 DNDSIRIL
+2846 DNDGIRIL

-2860 DKKIEQLEF
+2860 DQKIEQLEF

-2896 SYNDTIYGGFGRDVI
+2896 SYNDTIYGGLGRDVI
-2911 DGGKGAD
+2911 DGGKGVD

-2929 DGGVGEDTIIWNLGD
+2929 DGGAGEDTIIWNLGD
-2944 DMDTVTF
+2944 DLDTVTF

-3021 IHHGDRSE
+3021 IHHGDRLE

-3125 FRSEGN
+3125 FRGEGN
-3131 NLRIIINN
+3131 NLHIIINN

-3144 IILVNFL
+3144 IILVNFF
-3151 YNSDAKLNHVCFAD
+3151 YNSDAKLNHVSFAD
-3165 GSSLNLAALGLTLD
+3165 GSSLNLATIGLTLD

-3186 TINGTSFDD
+3186 TINGTDYDD
-3195 IINAQNTYSVTIN
+3195 IINAHNTYSVTIN

-3220 GNDTINAGNG
+3220 GNDTVNAGNG
-3230 NNIIHGGKGNDT
+3230 NNIIRGGKGNDS

-3254 NLGDGFDTISDTSG
+3254 NLGDGFDTISDSAG
-3268 NDKIIFGTGILP
+3268 NDKIIFGNGILP

-3292 IITIKGDTSQGINIL
+3292 IITVKEDTSQGIEIL

-3337 GNGNETVNGT
+3337 GNGDETVNGT
-3347 DSNETIYGNGGNDTI
+3347 DSNETIYGNDGNDTI

-3380 DGGGDNDTYVYNLGD
+3380 DGGGDNDTYIYNLGD

-3435 DKDQGIIIESFFSS
+3435 DKNQGIIIKSFFSS
-3449 DSCKIGEIHFAD
+3449 DSYKIGEIHFAD

-3475 QSDRNDDMTINGTDY
+3475 QSNRNDDMTINGTDY

-3504 AGDDDDVITGGKG
+3504 AGDDDDIITGGKG

-3531 YNLGDGIDTISETRG
+3531 YNLGDGVDTISETRG
-3546 NDKIKFGTGIAL
+3546 NDKIKFGSGIVL

-3567 NDLRITIND
+3567 NDLRIIIKN

-3601 DGSTFNLSTQGL
+3601 DGSTFNLSTQGI

-3623 VNGTSH
+3623 VNGTSY

-3649 TLIGG
+3649 TIVGG
-3654 IGNDYLNGGN
+3654 IGNDILNGGN

-3674 DGFDTITEAGGN
+3674 DGFDTITESGGN

-3707 NLKISINGDEIKGIQ
+3707 DLKISINGDEIKGIQ
-3722 INDHFRY
+3722 INNHFRY
-3729 DSSKVETIEFHDGS
+3729 DDSKVETIEFHDGS

-3753 IQAMNSFSISNS
+3753 IQAMSSFSISNS

-3772 NPTQDVSDMY
+3772 NPAQDVTDMY
-3782 SLAVSQELTRKAI
+3782 SLAASQDLTRKAI

>member
-1 MENLENAYIKSLL
+1 MSTYQLKVHSRDLAVIGGSLVSHTGYDLIETKSDGSIIVHSLDLMNVNGKIYITEVKDKAFSWPQDNLPILYLPEKIFFGDVTDINTPNQEVTVDFARENHFLQISLASGPEAKEIFDKILFDAKFRNAL
-14 SKVAYV
+14 SSIEDGLIDYDPFGPNCNTWTNYVAKTYLGQDILS
-20 NDVDVGY
+20 NLVGNY
-27 NFNFLGADF
+27 PGKDMPFNSNTMGGADNRNCKLIEDI
-36 SNAEREYL
+36 SNKFFAKYSDGFDMDNFEITL
-44 NENYEVIGTK
+44 KDALDTDDNEN
-54 HTENG
+54 NG
-59 LDLVIFKNLVTGENT
+59 FYAI
-74 ISIAGT
+74 I
-80 DIHTAA
+80 
-86 DWLNDASLGATGI
+86 
-99 AHKQFIELY
+99 
-108 NYYQQITHAYG
+108 
-119 ENILQI
+119 
-125 TKLENPSYEPEKPYL
+125 
-140 RIETAEDEYT
+140 
-150 YYLLESVENNELP
+150 
-163 IDEFVVINTDD
+163 
-174 LSFTGHSLGGHLAG
+174 
-188 IMSIVTGKEATIFNA
+188 
-203 PSYKENTILSS
+203 
-214 GCEYVKTD
+214 TD
-222 GSIEETTSD
+222 GSKTYI
-231 FDALICKLLNI
+231 FD
-242 SNPNNKEGNITHYQN
+242 G
-257 NYGGGFS
+257 
-264 EDIAGSWNNTE
+264 DRGSW
-275 KIYCLNGNTS
+275 
-285 WKKAHRINEI
+285 
-295 HSTLYAYYVIKDI
+295 
-308 ATGAES
+308 
-314 FFNNSNLTSSNETF
+314 F
-328 ENVYKAY
+328 ENDDGNYINGTNAD
-335 CLNTGETYQNL
+335 
-346 DYSEYANI
+346 DY
-354 NQIISKINEWSETQ
+354 IIS
-368 KANGGAIKVDSFNHS
+368 G
-383 TSLPMT
+383 
-389 GTDGAD
+389 
-395 IIYTGGGND
+395 
-404 TINAE
+404 
-409 KGNDIVY
+409 KGNDNISS
-416 GIDLN
+416 G
-421 GDTKA
+421 A
-426 AATSTKTINLGSGN
+426 GN
-440 DTYYGSNAKDTVS
+440 DIIDAGATELE
-453 TTGTNTENDTNH
+453 TGDIKTAD
-465 IYLGAGN
+465 LGAGN
-472 DNFTGGDGADIVDGG
+472 D
-487 TGATGGLTGISQ
+487 L
-499 EIMEDTTSN
+499 
-508 VNDISL
+508 
-514 GGGDDIYVGGLSKD
+514 YVGGQANDNVQS
-528 LVSATSGDNLVI
+528 TSGNNTVI

-553 ADVVDGGSGSV
+553 VDIVDGGSGNL
-564 IKIKEDLINAGY
+564 IKIRQDLNNLGFIGSGDI
-576 TEVSQLTMDKLKD
+576 TLPMQKD
-589 NTNDTNTI
+589 GTNDTNTI

-668 SENPDIE
+668 SKNPDIE
-675 GIYDPTNMVD
+675 GIYDPANMVD

-692 VHLGGGND
+692 VHLGGGD
-700 RYTGGIGKDIV
+700 DKYTGGIGKDIV

-719 ISTGEGNDHV
+719 ISTGEGSDHV

-735 NKNEDK
+735 NENEKKN
-741 TIDLGGGDDK
+741 IHLGGGDDK

-764 SSNDTNNNHKD
+764 SGNDTNNNHKD
-775 IDLGEGNNSYVGGNA
+775 IDLGEGNNTYVGGDA

-825 GDDRMTGGSNND
+825 GDDRMTGGSGND

-846 VLNGKGGNNT
+846 IFNGKGGNNT
-856 IDPGNDNDDDT
+856 INPGNDNDDDT
-867 IIAGKGPGKDT
+867 IITGKGPGKDT

-922 EDPEDEDPQP
+922 EDPEEEDPQP
-932 NLPPNIFDGE
+932 NLPPNVFDGE

-1030 LVRDINGNSQ
+1030 LVRDINGNGQ

-1120 VDHNYRGDHSDEH
+1120 VDHNYNGDHSDEH

-1190 LWEAMASDKTGELKQ
+1190 LWEAMASDETGELKQ

-1243 AGDNYI
+1243 YGMNYI

-1430 TLVGNAGNDRLI
+1430 ILVGNAGNDRLI

-1448 TYIFNA
+1448 TYIFNV

-1474 TIQFGSDVSVDDIVI
+1474 TIQFGSDIFVDDIVI

-1498 STKDGS
+1498 STQDGS

-1554 TLEGDDNDN
+1554 TLEGNDDAN

-1592 LAGSGDDYIDGGS
+1592 LAGSGDDYINGGS

-1760 SDYQNSSTES
+1760 SNYQNSSTEG

-1786 TFRQNGNDLIITLFN
+1786 TFRKNGNDLIITLFN

-1835 NGFTFQ
+1835 NVFTFQ
-1841 QTDGHDDVTGTKY
+1841 QTDGHDNVTGTKY

-1873 DILIGGKGNDVLN
+1873 DILIGGKGNDSLN
-1886 GGYGNDTYI
+1886 GGNGNDTYV

-1909 SSSTD
+1909 SSSPD
-1914 GRMDSVS
+1914 GHMDSVS

-1975 KNLTE
+1975 KNLAE

-1992 DVSGTQYDDII
+1992 NVTGTQYDDII

-2008 NDTIEAGKG
+2008 NDTIDAGNG
-2017 NDILI
+2017 DDILV
-2022 GGKGNDS
+2022 GGKGND
-2029 LDGGY
+2029 
-2034 GNDTYVWNLG
+2034 
-2044 DGFDTIN
+2044 
-2051 DYQSSSTE
+2051 
-2059 GLEDKIKFGEGI
+2059 
-2071 SFEDLSFE
+2071 
-2079 NSGNNLIIY
+2079 
-2088 VNGDKTQGLQLNNYF
+2088 
-2103 YGSNYTIEIL
+2103 
-2113 EFADGSTVDLTQI
+2113 
-2126 GLTFQQHDG
+2126 
-2135 SETITGTAYDDVIY
+2135 
-2149 ADGGNDTVNAGNGND
+2149 
-2164 IIYGGT
+2164 
-2170 GDDTLN
+2170 TLN
-2176 GQSGN
+2176 GS
-2181 DILTGGTGNDSLDGG
+2181 

-2215 YQSSSTEGREDK
+2215 YQSSSTESREDK

-2246 NLIIY
+2246 DLIIY
-2251 VNGDKTQGLQLNNYF
+2251 VNGDKTQGLRLKDYY
-2266 YGSNYTIEILEFADG
+2266 YGSSYAIEILEFADG
-2281 STVDLT
+2281 STVNLT
-2287 QIGLTFQQHDG
+2287 QIGLTFQQHDD

-2305 AYDDVIYANGGNDTV
+2305 DYDDVIYANGGN
-2320 NAGSGNDAI
+2320 
-2329 YGGNGNDT
+2329 
-2337 LNGQGDND
+2337 
-2345 TLVGGKGN
+2345 
-2353 DSLDGG
+2353 
-2359 SGNDIYIYNLGDG
+2359 
-2372 FDTISD
+2372 
-2378 SSGTDKIKFGEGI
+2378 
-2391 SFEDLSFENDNNNL
+2391 
-2405 TVYVN
+2405 
-2410 EDKTQGFK
+2410 
-2418 INNYF
+2418 
-2423 SGSYGIETLEF
+2423 
-2434 ADGSTVDLTQIGLT
+2434 
-2448 FQQHD
+2448 
-2453 GSETITG
+2453 
-2460 TNYDDVIYANGGD
+2460 

-2498 GNDALIGGIGNDTLN
+2498 GNDILAGGTGNDTLNGSYGNDTYVWNLGDGFDTISDYQSSSTESREDKIKFGEGISFEDLSFENSGNDLIIYVNGDKTQGLRLKDYFSGSNYAIEILEFADGSTVNLTQIGLTFQQHDGSETITGTDYNDVIYANGGDDTLYGENGNDILSGGTGHDRLN

-2521 IYNLGD
+2521 I
-2527 GYDIISDSSGNDKI
+2527 
-2541 KFGEGISFTDL
+2541 
-2552 KFANGDNNSLLIFLS
+2552 
-2567 DDKTKAIQINNFI
+2567 
-2580 SDGNYRI
+2580 
-2587 EQLEF
+2587 
-2592 ADGTTKN
+2592 
-2599 LSEMGLTFDQYNCAE
+2599 
-2614 TITGT
+2614 
-2619 DYDDVI
+2619 
-2625 YGNGG
+2625 
-2630 NDTLYGGNGNDILSG
+2630 
-2645 GAGHDRLEGGSGDD
+2645 
-2659 TYVWNL
+2659 WNL
-2665 NDGIDTISDYQGT
+2665 NDGIDTINDSEGT
-2678 NKIKFGADITQAE
+2678 NRIKLGAGIVVGD

-2707 DPSQGLIIENY
+2707 DPSQGLIIESY
-2718 YNNDGYKIGTIE
+2718 YSDTRRQIETIE
-2730 FADGSEVSVADLIGN
+2730 FADGSEASVADLIEN
-2745 LVSLPDQVIEGSA
+2745 LVSLPDQVIEGTA

-2766 NGNDTINAGDGYN
+2766 DGNDTINAGDGYN

-2837 DLFISFSNN
+2837 DLFISFNNN

-2860 DKKIEQLEF
+2860 DRKIEQLEF
-2869 ADGSTINLSKGGLVL
+2869 TDGSIMNLSKGGLIFN
-2884 QGTDKDNTIDGT
+2884 GTEQRDNISGTI
-2896 SYNDTIYGGFGRDVI
+2896 YNDTIYGGNSSDTI
-2911 DGGKGAD
+2911 NGGDGAD
-2918 IINGGKGDDTI
+2918 IISGGKGNDI
-2929 DGGVGEDTIIWNLGD
+2929 INGGVGEDTIIWNLGD
-2944 DMDTVTF
+2944 DLDAVSF
-2951 SDVDHLKFG
+2951 SNIDHLKFG

-2965 EDLTFYAEGNN
+2965 EDLTFYEEGNN

-2981 KGDMTQGVICR
+2981 RGDMEQGVICQSF
-2992 DYFYSNNNKP
+2992 FYDNSNKP
-3002 ENIIFADGSVYSLQ
+3002 EDIIFADGSKFSFKN
-3016 QSGLI
+3016 SELI
-3021 IHHGDRSE
+3021 IHHGDNSE
-3029 SISGTDYA
+3029 SISGTDSA
-3037 DTIYGGKGNNT
+3037 DTIYGGQGNNN
-3048 ISGGDGNDIIY
+3048 ISGGNGNDIIY
-3059 GEDGDDTISGGR
+3059 GEDGDDTISGGN
-3071 GTDTIVG
+3071 GTDTIIG
-3078 GKGNDTIDGGT
+3078 GKGNDIIDGGT
-3089 DADTFIWN
+3089 DIDTFIWN
-3097 LGDDLD
+3097 LGDNLD
-3103 TITASNIDKL
+3103 TISATNIDIL
-3113 QFGEGITKDSLT
+3113 QFGEGISKDDLT
-3125 FRSEGN
+3125 FRCEGN
-3131 NLRIIINN
+3131 NLRIIVNN

-3144 IILVNFL
+3144 IILVNFF
-3151 YNSDAKLNHVCFAD
+3151 YSNTNKLNDIRFAD
-3165 GSSLNLAALGLTLD
+3165 GSTFNLATSGLTLD
-3179 QQFSKGD
+3179 QHFSSRD
-3186 TINGTSFDD
+3186 TISGTDYDD
-3195 IINAQNTYSVTIN
+3195 TINAQNAYSVTIN
-3208 AGDGSDTINAGD
+3208 AGNGSDDITAGD

-3230 NNIIHGGKGNDT
+3230 NNIIRGGKGNDT

-3292 IITIKGDTSQGINIL
+3292 IITINGDTSQGINIL

-3337 GNGNETVNGT
+3337 GNGNETISGT
-3347 DSNETIYGNGGNDTI
+3347 NSNETIYGNGGNDTI
-3362 NGNYGDD
+3362 NGGYGND
-3369 VLIGGAGNDTL
+3369 VIIGGQGNDTL
-3380 DGGGDNDTYVYNLGD
+3380 NGGGDSDTYVYNLGD
-3395 GLDTIYD
+3395 GLDTITD

-3435 DKDQGIIIESFFSS
+3435 DKNQGIIIKSFFSG
-3449 DSCKIGEIHFAD
+3449 DSYKIGEIHFAD

-3468 ETGLTLD
+3468 EAGLTLD
-3475 QSDRNDDMTINGTDY
+3475 QSDRNDDMTIDGTDY
-3490 DDTIIGGSGNDTIN
+3490 NDMIIGGSGNGTIY
-3504 AGDDDDVITGGKG
+3504 AGDDDDVLIGGKG

-3531 YNLGDGIDTISETRG
+3531 YNLGDGIDTINETRG

-3558 DDLKFTQEG
+3558 DDLKFTRES
-3567 NDLRITIND
+3567 NDLRITVND
-3576 DVSQSILIDDFY
+3576 DVSQSILIKNFY
-3588 RGTNYQVETLQFA
+3588 SNVNYQVETLQFA
-3601 DGSTFNLSTQGL
+3601 DNTTFNLSTQGI
-3613 TLQQTDADDT
+3613 TLQQTNADDT
-3623 VNGTSH
+3623 VNGTSY

-3639 DTINAGEGND
+3639 DTVNAGEGND

-3674 DGFDTITEAGGN
+3674 DGFDTITESGGN

-3722 INDHFRY
+3722 INNQF
-3729 DSSKVETIEFHDGS
+3729 DSSSNKVETIEFHDGS

-3772 NPTQDVSDMY
+3772 NPTENVSDMY
-3782 SLAVSQELTRKAI
+3782 SLAASQDLTRKAI

>member
-1 MENLENAYIKSLL
+1 MSNLNDSILVNPSDEHIKALL
-14 SKVAYV
+14 SKLAYE
-20 NDVDVGY
+20 NLSTG
-27 NFNFLGADF
+27 FNFSNLNSNF
-36 SNAEREYL
+36 SIAEKNYL
-44 NENYEVIGTK
+44 NENFEVLSVSDSNESGFQGCFLKNTKTNEVIFA
-54 HTENG
+54 
-59 LDLVIFKNLVTGENT
+59 IR
-74 ISIAGT
+74 GT
-80 DIHTAA
+80 DELKGA
-86 DWLNDASLGATGI
+86 DADDDLDIINSGMAY
-99 AHKQFIELY
+99 KQFIDAY
-108 NYYQQITHAYG
+108 NYYIKTVTAAGDTGKLLKYGNQQPTEGTAYIDTG
-119 ENILQI
+119 DGHYI
-125 TKLENPSYEPEKPYL
+125 YF
-140 RIETAEDEYT
+140 EDFTGTGNGY
-150 YYLLESVENNELP
+150 SNVS
-163 IDEFVVINTDD
+163 I
-174 LSFTGHSLGGHLAG
+174 TGHSLGGHLAALLG
-188 IMSIVTGKEATIFNA
+188 VVTGNKATIFNA
-203 PSYKENTILSS
+203 PGYKDQPKLDFSYVSEDGTTENTISMIS
-214 GCEYVKTD
+214 GII
-222 GSIEETTSD
+222 S
-231 FDALICKLLNI
+231 KLFEKNI
-242 SNPNNKEGNITHYQN
+242 NSQADVSHIYNDNSQEWIA
-257 NYGGGFS
+257 NYGTNWKNS
-264 EDIAGSWNNTE
+264 TP
-275 KIYCLNGNTS
+275 IYCLQEENS
-285 WKKAHRINEI
+285 VHAINEI
-295 HSTLYAYYVIKDI
+295 CTAYYAYETIKDI
-308 ATGAES
+308 ANGAES
-314 FFNNSNLTSSNETF
+314 FNNDKMGISFNETF

-335 CLNTGETYQNL
+335 CLQFNLAYQTL
-346 DYSEYANI
+346 DYSNYTFI
-354 NQIISKINEWSETQ
+354 QSLTSLIQVWSETQ
-368 KANGGAIKVDSFNHS
+368 KANGGVIKVDSFNHS

-668 SENPDIE
+668 SKNPDIE
-675 GIYDPTNMVD
+675 GIYDPANMVD

-692 VHLGGGND
+692 VHLGGGD
-700 RYTGGIGKDIV
+700 DKYTGGIGKDIV

-719 ISTGEGNDHV
+719 ISTGEGSDHV

-735 NKNEDK
+735 NENEKKN
-741 TIDLGGGDDK
+741 IHLGGGDDK

-764 SSNDTNNNHKD
+764 SGNDTNNNHKD
-775 IDLGEGNNSYVGGNA
+775 IDLGEGNNTYVGGDA

-825 GDDRMTGGSNND
+825 GDDRMTGGSGND

-846 VLNGKGGNNT
+846 IFNGKGGNNT
-856 IDPGNDNDDDT
+856 INPGNDNDDDT
-867 IIAGKGPGKDT
+867 IITGKGPGKDT

-922 EDPEDEDPQP
+922 EDLEEEDPQP
-932 NLPPNIFDGE
+932 NLPPNVFDGE

-1030 LVRDINGNSQ
+1030 LVRDINGNGQ

-1120 VDHNYRGDHSDEH
+1120 VDHNYNGDHSDEH

-1190 LWEAMASDKTGELKQ
+1190 LWEAMASDETGELKQ

-1210 LNTTNI
+1210 LNTTNL

-1243 AGDNYI
+1243 YGKNYI

-1259 EFWGSDYVNQ
+1259 EFWGSDYVNR

-1328 DVSGFVEQ
+1328 DVSSFVEQ

-1379 LDHNISTYLKNFGD
+1379 LDHNISAYLKNFGD
-1393 LNAYITNGNDT
+1393 LNVYITNGNDT

-1430 TLVGNAGNDRLI
+1430 ILVGNAGNDRLI

-1474 TIQFGSDVSVDDIVI
+1474 TIQFGSDIFVDDIVI

-1498 STKDGS
+1498 STQDGS

-1554 TLEGDDNDN
+1554 TLEGNDDAN

-1592 LAGSGDDYIDGGS
+1592 LAGTGDDYINGGS

-1760 SDYQNSSTES
+1760 SNYQNSSTEG

-1786 TFRQNGNDLIITLFN
+1786 TFRKNGNDLIITLFN

-1835 NGFTFQ
+1835 NVFTFQ

-1873 DILIGGKGNDVLN
+1873 DILIGGKGNDSLN
-1886 GGYGNDTYI
+1886 GGNGNDTYV

-1909 SSSTD
+1909 SSSPD
-1914 GRMDSVS
+1914 GHMDSVS

-1975 KNLTE
+1975 KNLAE

-1992 DVSGTQYDDII
+1992 NVTGTQYDDII

-2008 NDTIEAGKG
+2008 NDTIDAGNG
-2017 NDILI
+2017 DDILV
-2022 GGKGNDS
+2022 GGKGND
-2029 LDGGY
+2029 
-2034 GNDTYVWNLG
+2034 
-2044 DGFDTIN
+2044 
-2051 DYQSSSTE
+2051 
-2059 GLEDKIKFGEGI
+2059 
-2071 SFEDLSFE
+2071 
-2079 NSGNNLIIY
+2079 
-2088 VNGDKTQGLQLNNYF
+2088 
-2103 YGSNYTIEIL
+2103 
-2113 EFADGSTVDLTQI
+2113 
-2126 GLTFQQHDG
+2126 
-2135 SETITGTAYDDVIY
+2135 
-2149 ADGGNDTVNAGNGND
+2149 
-2164 IIYGGT
+2164 
-2170 GDDTLN
+2170 TLN
-2176 GQSGN
+2176 GS
-2181 DILTGGTGNDSLDGG
+2181 

-2215 YQSSSTEGREDK
+2215 YQSSSTESREDK

-2246 NLIIY
+2246 DLIIY
-2251 VNGDKTQGLQLNNYF
+2251 VNGDKTQGLRLKDYF
-2266 YGSNYTIEILEFADG
+2266 SGSNYTIEILEFADG
-2281 STVDLT
+2281 STVNLT

-2305 AYDDVIYANGGNDTV
+2305 D
-2320 NAGSGNDAI
+2320 
-2329 YGGNGNDT
+2329 
-2337 LNGQGDND
+2337 
-2345 TLVGGKGN
+2345 
-2353 DSLDGG
+2353 
-2359 SGNDIYIYNLGDG
+2359 YN
-2372 FDTISD
+2372 
-2378 SSGTDKIKFGEGI
+2378 
-2391 SFEDLSFENDNNNL
+2391 
-2405 TVYVN
+2405 
-2410 EDKTQGFK
+2410 
-2418 INNYF
+2418 
-2423 SGSYGIETLEF
+2423 
-2434 ADGSTVDLTQIGLT
+2434 
-2448 FQQHD
+2448 
-2453 GSETITG
+2453 
-2460 TNYDDVIYANGGD
+2460 DVIYANGGD
-2473 DTVNAGSGNDT
+2473 DTLYGENGND
-2484 IYGGTGNDT
+2484 ILSGGTGHDR
-2493 LNGQN
+2493 
-2498 GNDALIGGIGNDTLN
+2498 LN

-2521 IYNLGD
+2521 I
-2527 GYDIISDSSGNDKI
+2527 
-2541 KFGEGISFTDL
+2541 
-2552 KFANGDNNSLLIFLS
+2552 
-2567 DDKTKAIQINNFI
+2567 
-2580 SDGNYRI
+2580 
-2587 EQLEF
+2587 
-2592 ADGTTKN
+2592 
-2599 LSEMGLTFDQYNCAE
+2599 
-2614 TITGT
+2614 
-2619 DYDDVI
+2619 
-2625 YGNGG
+2625 
-2630 NDTLYGGNGNDILSG
+2630 
-2645 GAGHDRLEGGSGDD
+2645 
-2659 TYVWNL
+2659 WNL
-2665 NDGIDTISDYQGT
+2665 NDGIDTINDSEGT
-2678 NKIKFGADITQAE
+2678 NRIKLGAGIVVGD

-2707 DPSQGLIIENY
+2707 DPSQGLIIESY
-2718 YNNDGYKIGTIE
+2718 YSDTRRQIETIE
-2730 FADGSEVSVADLIGN
+2730 FADGSEASVADLIEN
-2745 LVSLPDQVIEGSA
+2745 LVSLPDQVIEGTA

-2766 NGNDTINAGDGYN
+2766 DGNDTINAGDGYN

-2837 DLFISFSNN
+2837 DLFISFNNN

-2860 DKKIEQLEF
+2860 DRKIEQLEF
-2869 ADGSTINLSKGGLVL
+2869 TDGSIMNLSKGGLIFN
-2884 QGTDKDNTIDGT
+2884 GTEQRDNISGTI
-2896 SYNDTIYGGFGRDVI
+2896 YNDTIYGGNSSDTI
-2911 DGGKGAD
+2911 NGGDGAD
-2918 IINGGKGDDTI
+2918 IISGGKGNDI
-2929 DGGVGEDTIIWNLGD
+2929 INGGVGEDTIIWNLGD
-2944 DMDTVTF
+2944 DLDAVSF
-2951 SDVDHLKFG
+2951 SNIDHLKFG

-2965 EDLTFYAEGNN
+2965 EDLTFYEEGNN

-2981 KGDMTQGVICR
+2981 RGDMEQGVICQSF
-2992 DYFYSNNNKP
+2992 FYDNSNKP
-3002 ENIIFADGSVYSLQ
+3002 EDIIFADGSKFSFKN
-3016 QSGLI
+3016 SELI
-3021 IHHGDRSE
+3021 IHHGDNSE
-3029 SISGTDYA
+3029 SISGTDSA
-3037 DTIYGGKGNNT
+3037 DTIYGGQGNNN
-3048 ISGGDGNDIIY
+3048 ISGGNGNDIIY
-3059 GEDGDDTISGGR
+3059 GEDGDDTISGGN
-3071 GTDTIVG
+3071 GTDTIIG
-3078 GKGNDTIDGGT
+3078 GKGNDIIDGGT
-3089 DADTFIWN
+3089 DIDTFIWN
-3097 LGDDLD
+3097 LGDNLD
-3103 TITASNIDKL
+3103 TISATNIDIL
-3113 QFGEGITKDSLT
+3113 QFGEGISKDDLT
-3125 FRSEGN
+3125 FRCEGN
-3131 NLRIIINN
+3131 NLRIIVNN

-3144 IILVNFL
+3144 IILVNFF
-3151 YNSDAKLNHVCFAD
+3151 YSNTNKLNDIRFAD
-3165 GSSLNLAALGLTLD
+3165 GSTFNLATSGLTLD
-3179 QQFSKGD
+3179 QHFSSRD
-3186 TINGTSFDD
+3186 TISGTDYDD
-3195 IINAQNTYSVTIN
+3195 TINAQNAYSVTIN
-3208 AGDGSDTINAGD
+3208 AGNGSDDITAGD

-3230 NNIIHGGKGNDT
+3230 NNIIRGGKGNDT

-3292 IITIKGDTSQGINIL
+3292 IITINGDTSQGINIL

-3337 GNGNETVNGT
+3337 GNGNETISGT
-3347 DSNETIYGNGGNDTI
+3347 NSNETIYGNGGNDTI
-3362 NGNYGDD
+3362 NGGYGND
-3369 VLIGGAGNDTL
+3369 VIIGGQGNDTL
-3380 DGGGDNDTYVYNLGD
+3380 NGGGDSDTYVYNLGD
-3395 GLDTIYD
+3395 GLDTITD

-3435 DKDQGIIIESFFSS
+3435 DKNQGIIIKSFFSG
-3449 DSCKIGEIHFAD
+3449 DSYKIGEIHFAD

-3468 ETGLTLD
+3468 EAGLTLD
-3475 QSDRNDDMTINGTDY
+3475 QSDRNDDMTIDGTDY
-3490 DDTIIGGSGNDTIN
+3490 NDMIIGGSGNGTIY
-3504 AGDDDDVITGGKG
+3504 AGDDDDVLIGGKG

-3531 YNLGDGIDTISETRG
+3531 YNLGDGIDTINETRG

-3558 DDLKFTQEG
+3558 DDLKFTRES
-3567 NDLRITIND
+3567 NDLRITVND
-3576 DVSQSILIDDFY
+3576 DVSQSILIKNFY
-3588 RGTNYQVETLQFA
+3588 SNVNYQVETLQFA
-3601 DGSTFNLSTQGL
+3601 DNTTFNLSTQGI
-3613 TLQQTDADDT
+3613 TLQQTNADDT
-3623 VNGTSH
+3623 VNGTSY

-3639 DTINAGEGND
+3639 DTVNAGEGND

-3753 IQAMNSFSISNS
+3753 IQAMNSFSVSNS
-3765 ASTDTLS
+3765 ASTDALS
-3772 NPTQDVSDMY
+3772 NPTQDISDMY
-3782 SLAVSQELTRKAI
+3782 SLAASQDLTRKAI

>member
-1 MENLENAYIKSLL
+1 MSNLNDSILVNPSDEHIKALL
-14 SKVAYV
+14 SKLAYE
-20 NDVDVGY
+20 NLSTG
-27 NFNFLGADF
+27 FNFSNLNSNF
-36 SNAEREYL
+36 SIAEKNYL
-44 NENYEVIGTK
+44 NENFEVLSVSDSNESGFQGCFLKNTKTNEVIFA
-54 HTENG
+54 
-59 LDLVIFKNLVTGENT
+59 IR
-74 ISIAGT
+74 GT
-80 DIHTAA
+80 DELKGA
-86 DWLNDASLGATGI
+86 DADDDLDIINSGMAY
-99 AHKQFIELY
+99 KQFIDAY
-108 NYYQQITHAYG
+108 NYYIKTVTATGDIGKLLKYGNQQPTEGTAYIDTG
-119 ENILQI
+119 DGHYI
-125 TKLENPSYEPEKPYL
+125 YF
-140 RIETAEDEYT
+140 EDFTGTGNGY
-150 YYLLESVENNELP
+150 SNVS
-163 IDEFVVINTDD
+163 I
-174 LSFTGHSLGGHLAG
+174 TGHSLGGHLAALLG
-188 IMSIVTGKEATIFNA
+188 VVTGNKATIFNA
-203 PSYKENTILSS
+203 PGYKDQPKLDFSYVSEDGTTENTISMIS
-214 GCEYVKTD
+214 GII
-222 GSIEETTSD
+222 S
-231 FDALICKLLNI
+231 KLFEKNI
-242 SNPNNKEGNITHYQN
+242 NSQADVSHIYNDNSQEWIA
-257 NYGGGFS
+257 NYGTNWKNS
-264 EDIAGSWNNTE
+264 TP
-275 KIYCLNGNTS
+275 IYCLQEENS
-285 WKKAHRINEI
+285 VHAINEI
-295 HSTLYAYYVIKDI
+295 CTAYYAYETIKDI
-308 ATGAES
+308 ANGAES
-314 FFNNSNLTSSNETF
+314 FNNDKMGISFNETF

-335 CLNTGETYQNL
+335 CLQFNLAYQTL
-346 DYSEYANI
+346 DYSNYTFI
-354 NQIISKINEWSETQ
+354 QSLTSLIQVWSETQ

-383 TSLPMT
+383 TSLSMT

-775 IDLGEGNNSYVGGNA
+775 IDLGEGNNSYVGGDA

-856 IDPGNDNDDDT
+856 INPGNDNDDDT

-932 NLPPNIFDGE
+932 NLPPNVFDGE

-1030 LVRDINGNSQ
+1030 LVRDINGNGQ

-1190 LWEAMASDKTGELKQ
+1190 LWEAMASDETGELKQ

-1404 INGTSGNDYIDGLS
+1404 INGTSGNDYIDGLN

-1554 TLEGDDNDN
+1554 TLEGDDDDN

-1760 SDYQNSSTES
+1760 SDYQNSSTEG

-2103 YGSNYTIEIL
+2103 YGSNYTVEIL
-2113 EFADGSTVDLTQI
+2113 EFADGSTVNLTQI

-2170 GDDTLN
+2170 GD
-2176 GQSGN
+2176 
-2181 DILTGGTGNDSLDGG
+2181 
-2196 YGNDTYV
+2196 
-2203 WNLGDGFDTISD
+2203 
-2215 YQSSSTEGREDK
+2215 
-2227 IKFGEGI
+2227 
-2234 SFEDLSFENSGN
+2234 
-2246 NLIIY
+2246 
-2251 VNGDKTQGLQLNNYF
+2251 
-2266 YGSNYTIEILEFADG
+2266 
-2281 STVDLT
+2281 
-2287 QIGLTFQQHDG
+2287 
-2298 SETITGT
+2298 
-2305 AYDDVIYANGGNDTV
+2305 
-2320 NAGSGNDAI
+2320 
-2329 YGGNGNDT
+2329 DT

-2678 NKIKFGADITQAE
+2678 NKIKFGSNIAQE
-2691 LSFAQVGNNL
+2691 NLSFAKTGNNL

-2707 DPSQGLIIENY
+2707 DPSQGLIIESY
-2718 YNNDGYKIGTIE
+2718 YSDTRRQIETIE
-2730 FADGSEVSVADLIGN
+2730 FADGSEASVADLIEN

-3195 IINAQNTYSVTIN
+3195 IINAQNTYSITIN

>member
-1 MENLENAYIKSLL
+1 MSNLNDSILVNPSDEHIKALL
-14 SKVAYV
+14 SKLAYE
-20 NDVDVGY
+20 NLSTG
-27 NFNFLGADF
+27 FNFSNLNSNF
-36 SNAEREYL
+36 SIAEKNYL
-44 NENYEVIGTK
+44 NENFEVLSVSDSNESGFQGCFLKNTKTNEVIFA
-54 HTENG
+54 
-59 LDLVIFKNLVTGENT
+59 IR
-74 ISIAGT
+74 GT
-80 DIHTAA
+80 DELKGA
-86 DWLNDASLGATGI
+86 DADDDLDIINSGMAY
-99 AHKQFIELY
+99 KQFIDAY
-108 NYYQQITHAYG
+108 NYYIKTVTATGDIGKLLKYGNQQPTEGTAYIDTG
-119 ENILQI
+119 DGHYI
-125 TKLENPSYEPEKPYL
+125 YF
-140 RIETAEDEYT
+140 EDFTGTGNGY
-150 YYLLESVENNELP
+150 SNVS
-163 IDEFVVINTDD
+163 I
-174 LSFTGHSLGGHLAG
+174 TGHSLGGHLAALLG
-188 IMSIVTGKEATIFNA
+188 VVTGNKATIFNA
-203 PSYKENTILSS
+203 PGYKDQPKLDFSYVSEDGTTENTISMIS
-214 GCEYVKTD
+214 GII
-222 GSIEETTSD
+222 S
-231 FDALICKLLNI
+231 KLFEKNI
-242 SNPNNKEGNITHYQN
+242 NSQADVSHIYNDNSQEWIA
-257 NYGGGFS
+257 NYGTNWKNS
-264 EDIAGSWNNTE
+264 TP
-275 KIYCLNGNTS
+275 IYCLQEENS
-285 WKKAHRINEI
+285 VHAINEI
-295 HSTLYAYYVIKDI
+295 CTAYYAYETIKDI
-308 ATGAES
+308 ANGAES
-314 FFNNSNLTSSNETF
+314 FNNDKMGISFNETF

-335 CLNTGETYQNL
+335 CLQFNLAYQTL
-346 DYSEYANI
+346 DYSNYTFI
-354 NQIISKINEWSETQ
+354 QSLTSLIQVWSETQ

-383 TSLPMT
+383 TSLSMT

-775 IDLGEGNNSYVGGNA
+775 IDLGEGNNSYVGGDA

-856 IDPGNDNDDDT
+856 INPGNDNDDDT

-932 NLPPNIFDGE
+932 NLPPNVFDGE

-1030 LVRDINGNSQ
+1030 LVRDINGNGQ

-1190 LWEAMASDKTGELKQ
+1190 LWEAMASDETGELKQ

-1404 INGTSGNDYIDGLS
+1404 INGTSGNDYIDGLN

-1554 TLEGDDNDN
+1554 TLEGDDDDN

-1760 SDYQNSSTES
+1760 SDYQNSSTEG

-2113 EFADGSTVDLTQI
+2113 EFADGSTV
-2126 GLTFQQHDG
+2126 
-2135 SETITGTAYDDVIY
+2135 
-2149 ADGGNDTVNAGNGND
+2149 N
-2164 IIYGGT
+2164 
-2170 GDDTLN
+2170 
-2176 GQSGN
+2176 
-2181 DILTGGTGNDSLDGG
+2181 
-2196 YGNDTYV
+2196 
-2203 WNLGDGFDTISD
+2203 
-2215 YQSSSTEGREDK
+2215 
-2227 IKFGEGI
+2227 
-2234 SFEDLSFENSGN
+2234 
-2246 NLIIY
+2246 
-2251 VNGDKTQGLQLNNYF
+2251 
-2266 YGSNYTIEILEFADG
+2266 
-2281 STVDLT
+2281 LT

-2678 NKIKFGADITQAE
+2678 NKIKFGSNIAQE
-2691 LSFAQVGNNL
+2691 NLSFAKTGNNL

-2707 DPSQGLIIENY
+2707 DPSQGLIIESY
-2718 YNNDGYKIGTIE
+2718 YSDTRRQIETIE
-2730 FADGSEVSVADLIGN
+2730 FADGSEASVADLIEN

-3195 IINAQNTYSVTIN
+3195 IINAQNTYSITIN

>member
-1 MENLENAYIKSLL
+1 MSNLNDSILVNPSDEHIKALL
-14 SKVAYV
+14 SKLAYE
-20 NDVDVGY
+20 NLSTG
-27 NFNFLGADF
+27 FNFSNLNSNF
-36 SNAEREYL
+36 SIAEKNYL
-44 NENYEVIGTK
+44 NENFEVLSVSDSNESGFQGCFLKNTKTNEVIFA
-54 HTENG
+54 
-59 LDLVIFKNLVTGENT
+59 IR
-74 ISIAGT
+74 GT
-80 DIHTAA
+80 DELKGA
-86 DWLNDASLGATGI
+86 DADDDLDIINSGMAY
-99 AHKQFIELY
+99 KQFIDAY
-108 NYYQQITHAYG
+108 NYYIKTVTATGDIGKLLKYGNQQPTEGTAYIDTG
-119 ENILQI
+119 DGHYI
-125 TKLENPSYEPEKPYL
+125 YF
-140 RIETAEDEYT
+140 EDFTGTGNGY
-150 YYLLESVENNELP
+150 SNVS
-163 IDEFVVINTDD
+163 I
-174 LSFTGHSLGGHLAG
+174 TGHSLGGHLAALLG
-188 IMSIVTGKEATIFNA
+188 VVTGNKATIFNA
-203 PSYKENTILSS
+203 PGYKDQPKLDFSYVSEDGTTENTISMIS
-214 GCEYVKTD
+214 GII
-222 GSIEETTSD
+222 S
-231 FDALICKLLNI
+231 KLFEKNI
-242 SNPNNKEGNITHYQN
+242 NSQADVSHIYNDNSQEWIA
-257 NYGGGFS
+257 NYGTNWKNS
-264 EDIAGSWNNTE
+264 TP
-275 KIYCLNGNTS
+275 IYCLQEENS
-285 WKKAHRINEI
+285 VHAINEI
-295 HSTLYAYYVIKDI
+295 CTAYYAYETIKDI
-308 ATGAES
+308 ANGAES
-314 FFNNSNLTSSNETF
+314 FNNDKMGISFNETF

-335 CLNTGETYQNL
+335 CLQFNLAYQTL
-346 DYSEYANI
+346 DYSNYTFI
-354 NQIISKINEWSETQ
+354 QSLTSLIQVWSETQ

-383 TSLPMT
+383 TSLSMT

-775 IDLGEGNNSYVGGNA
+775 IDLGEGNNSYVGGDA

-856 IDPGNDNDDDT
+856 INPGNDNDDDT

-932 NLPPNIFDGE
+932 NLPPNVFDGE

-1030 LVRDINGNSQ
+1030 LVRDINGNGQ

-1190 LWEAMASDKTGELKQ
+1190 LWEAMASDETGELKQ

-1404 INGTSGNDYIDGLS
+1404 INGTSGNDYIDGLN

-1554 TLEGDDNDN
+1554 TLEGDDDDN

-1760 SDYQNSSTES
+1760 SDYQNSSTEG

-2149 ADGGNDTVNAGNGND
+2149 ADGGNDTVNAG
-2164 IIYGGT
+2164 
-2170 GDDTLN
+2170 
-2176 GQSGN
+2176 
-2181 DILTGGTGNDSLDGG
+2181 
-2196 YGNDTYV
+2196 
-2203 WNLGDGFDTISD
+2203 
-2215 YQSSSTEGREDK
+2215 
-2227 IKFGEGI
+2227 
-2234 SFEDLSFENSGN
+2234 
-2246 NLIIY
+2246 
-2251 VNGDKTQGLQLNNYF
+2251 
-2266 YGSNYTIEILEFADG
+2266 
-2281 STVDLT
+2281 
-2287 QIGLTFQQHDG
+2287 
-2298 SETITGT
+2298 
-2305 AYDDVIYANGGNDTV
+2305 
-2320 NAGSGNDAI
+2320 SGNDAI

-2678 NKIKFGADITQAE
+2678 NKIKFGSNIAQE
-2691 LSFAQVGNNL
+2691 NLSFAKTGNNL

-2707 DPSQGLIIENY
+2707 DPSQGLIIESY
-2718 YNNDGYKIGTIE
+2718 YSDTRRQIETIE
-2730 FADGSEVSVADLIGN
+2730 FADGSEASVADLIEN

-3195 IINAQNTYSVTIN
+3195 IINAQNTYSITIN

>member
-1 MENLENAYIKSLL
+1 MSNLNDSILVNPSDEHIKALL
-14 SKVAYV
+14 SKLAYE
-20 NDVDVGY
+20 NLSTG
-27 NFNFLGADF
+27 FNFSNLNSNF
-36 SNAEREYL
+36 SIAEKNYL
-44 NENYEVIGTK
+44 NENFEVLSVSDSNESGFQGCFLKNTKTNEVIFA
-54 HTENG
+54 
-59 LDLVIFKNLVTGENT
+59 IR
-74 ISIAGT
+74 GT
-80 DIHTAA
+80 DELKGA
-86 DWLNDASLGATGI
+86 DADDDLDIINSGMAY
-99 AHKQFIELY
+99 KQFIDAY
-108 NYYQQITHAYG
+108 NYYIKTVTATGDIGKLLKYGNQQPTEGTAYIDTG
-119 ENILQI
+119 DGHYI
-125 TKLENPSYEPEKPYL
+125 YF
-140 RIETAEDEYT
+140 EDFTGTGNGY
-150 YYLLESVENNELP
+150 SNVS
-163 IDEFVVINTDD
+163 I
-174 LSFTGHSLGGHLAG
+174 TGHSLGGHLAALLG
-188 IMSIVTGKEATIFNA
+188 VVTGNKATIFNA
-203 PSYKENTILSS
+203 PGYKDQPKLDFSYVSEDGTTENTISMIS
-214 GCEYVKTD
+214 GII
-222 GSIEETTSD
+222 S
-231 FDALICKLLNI
+231 KLFEKNI
-242 SNPNNKEGNITHYQN
+242 NSQADVSHIYNDNSQEWIA
-257 NYGGGFS
+257 NYGTNWKNS
-264 EDIAGSWNNTE
+264 TP
-275 KIYCLNGNTS
+275 IYCLQEENS
-285 WKKAHRINEI
+285 VHAINEI
-295 HSTLYAYYVIKDI
+295 CTAYYAYETIKDI
-308 ATGAES
+308 ANGAES
-314 FFNNSNLTSSNETF
+314 FNNDKMGISFNETF

-335 CLNTGETYQNL
+335 CLQFNLAYQTL
-346 DYSEYANI
+346 DYSNYTFI
-354 NQIISKINEWSETQ
+354 QSLTSLIQVWSETQ

-383 TSLPMT
+383 TSLSMT

-775 IDLGEGNNSYVGGNA
+775 IDLGEGNNSYVGGDA

-856 IDPGNDNDDDT
+856 INPGNDNDDDT

-932 NLPPNIFDGE
+932 NLPPNVFDGE

-1030 LVRDINGNSQ
+1030 LVRDINGNGQ

-1190 LWEAMASDKTGELKQ
+1190 LWEAMASDETGELKQ

-1404 INGTSGNDYIDGLS
+1404 INGTSGNDYIDGLN

-1554 TLEGDDNDN
+1554 TLEGDDDDN

-1760 SDYQNSSTES
+1760 SDYQNSSTEG

-2103 YGSNYTIEIL
+2103 YGSNYTVEIL
-2113 EFADGSTVDLTQI
+2113 EFADGSTV
-2126 GLTFQQHDG
+2126 
-2135 SETITGTAYDDVIY
+2135 
-2149 ADGGNDTVNAGNGND
+2149 N
-2164 IIYGGT
+2164 
-2170 GDDTLN
+2170 
-2176 GQSGN
+2176 
-2181 DILTGGTGNDSLDGG
+2181 
-2196 YGNDTYV
+2196 
-2203 WNLGDGFDTISD
+2203 
-2215 YQSSSTEGREDK
+2215 
-2227 IKFGEGI
+2227 
-2234 SFEDLSFENSGN
+2234 
-2246 NLIIY
+2246 
-2251 VNGDKTQGLQLNNYF
+2251 
-2266 YGSNYTIEILEFADG
+2266 
-2281 STVDLT
+2281 LT

-2678 NKIKFGADITQAE
+2678 NKIKFGSNIAQE
-2691 LSFAQVGNNL
+2691 NLSFAKTGNNL

-2707 DPSQGLIIENY
+2707 DPSQGLIIESY
-2718 YNNDGYKIGTIE
+2718 YSDTRRQIETIE
-2730 FADGSEVSVADLIGN
+2730 FADGSEASVADLIEN

-3195 IINAQNTYSVTIN
+3195 IINAQNTYSITIN